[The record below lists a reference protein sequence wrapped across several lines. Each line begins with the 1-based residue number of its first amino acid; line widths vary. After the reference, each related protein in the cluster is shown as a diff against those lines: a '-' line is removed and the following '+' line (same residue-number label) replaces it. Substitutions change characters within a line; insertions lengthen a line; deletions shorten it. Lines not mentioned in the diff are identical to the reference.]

1 MSTEIY
7 KLWGK
12 KKAYDDKLYWLPLLT
27 HLNDTQA
34 TIKYLY
40 ENYLSQNQ
48 RNIIA
53 LPSSLIGTL
62 GFLHDFGKITPAFQL
77 KQSRPYNEALDQA
90 VLAKLGSLSL
100 PSKLPLADKSPHNVS
115 GAYLLSATCFADII
129 ASHHGTTPTKRE
141 LLLQQVFKS
150 NYGDLTWANSR
161 QEFLDIAI
169 KDLTPKEKDMLYN
182 NILNQDQQILLLG
195 LVMMADWL
203 ASNENY
209 FPLIPITQS
218 YQDIDEKK
226 RIKIGLSRWAKE
238 TKWQPQTDF
247 DIDNYFQ
254 DHFNFKPHALQKE
267 MLETI
272 KAIKKPGL
280 ILLEAPMGSGKT
292 ETALTASEIL
302 SAKCHTNGIFYGLPT
317 QATSNAM
324 LPRLA
329 LWLTAEQGRYGL
341 KLMHSKANSVKAYQ
355 DLSKNHSNVFVNS
368 WYSHKLGSLEHFT
381 IGTIDQLLQMS
392 LSQRHLAFKHLAFSG
407 KTVIIDEVHTYD
419 AYMQSY
425 LQKTLKWLGEYHV
438 PVIAL
443 SATLT
448 HAIRQNLVS
457 SYLQRDVELP
467 TNLAYPLLTYTENSI
482 VKQQSNF
489 AKSQSKRVTIKS
501 FTSDTPQEI
510 AQKADVLV
518 NQGGICGIIVNSI
531 TRAQDIAKK
540 IKAPKILLHSSFL
553 AQDRSNIEERIL
565 KTIENRP
572 KKLVIIGTQVL
583 EQSLD
588 LDFDVLI
595 TDAAPMDLL
604 LQRIGRLWRHNRKR
618 SNSFT
623 KPVCYVD
630 TNSKS
635 KAYQT
640 DCFLYSRYLIN
651 HTVKLL
657 PNEIVLPTDIPVLIE
672 KAYKLDDSQDAQKL
686 SLARKKECQKSLD
699 FQVYDPRG
707 KNLFDWQS
715 QAIPND
721 ENIALAC
728 VRDIKPQ
735 LEVAL
740 DVDGTLNK
748 DNANDYLIKL
758 PLKITGNMQK
768 TYDALY
774 DKNLQIPVVK
784 IDDVINGYKIEYNSQ
799 YGLMYMKEG
808 ND

>member
-12 KKAYDDKLYWLPLLT
+12 KKVYDNKLYWLPLLT

-34 TIKYLY
+34 IIKYLY

-77 KQSRPYNEALDQA
+77 KQSRPYTASLDQA
-90 VLAKLGSLSL
+90 VLAKLSNLSL
-100 PSKLPLADKSPHNVS
+100 PSKLPLADKSPHNIT
-115 GAYLLSATCFADII
+115 GAYLLRSTCFADII
-129 ASHHGTTPTKRE
+129 ASHHGTMPTKRE
-141 LLLQQVFKS
+141 LLLQRVYRD
-150 NYGDLTWANSR
+150 NYGDSQWTNLR
-161 QEFLDIAI
+161 QEFLDIAV
-169 KDLTPKEKDMLYN
+169 KDLTPKEKDMLYHAS
-182 NILNQDQQILLLG
+182 LSQDQQILLLG

-203 ASNENY
+203 VSNENY
-209 FPLIPITQS
+209 FPLIPIDDS

-226 RIKIGLSRWAKE
+226 RIEIGLSRWSKE
-238 TKWQPQTDF
+238 TKWQPQADF
-247 DIDNYFQ
+247 DIDTYFK

-280 ILLEAPMGSGKT
+280 ILIEAPMGTGKT

-302 SAKCHTNGIFYGLPT
+302 SAKCHTNGVFYGLPT

-329 LWLTAEQGRYGL
+329 SWLTAEQGRHGL
-341 KLMHSKANSVKAYQ
+341 KLMHSKANSVKTYQ

-448 HAIRQNLVS
+448 HQIRQSLVS

-482 VKQQSNF
+482 VKQQNAF
-489 AKSQSKRVTIKS
+489 AKNPPKAVIIKS
-501 FTSDTPQEI
+501 FTDDAPHEI
-510 AQKADVLV
+510 AQKADTLIAH
-518 NQGGICGIIVNSI
+518 GGICGIIVNSI
-531 TRAQDIAKK
+531 ARAQDIAKK

-565 KTIENRP
+565 KTIKNRP

-595 TDAAPMDLL
+595 IDAAPMDLL
-604 LQRIGRLWRHNRKR
+604 LQRIGRLWRRDRKR
-618 SNSFT
+618 ANSFT

-640 DCFLYSRYLIN
+640 NCFLYSNYLIN
-651 HTVKLL
+651 HTAKLL
-657 PNEIVLPTDIPVLIE
+657 PDKIILPTDIPVLIE
-672 KAYKLDDSQDAQKL
+672 KAYKLDDSQDAQEL
-686 SLARKKECQKSLD
+686 SLDRKKECQKSLD

-728 VRDIKPQ
+728 VRDIKLQ

-740 DVDGTLNK
+740 DVDGKLNK
-748 DNANDYLIKL
+748 DNINDYLIKL
-758 PLKITGNMQK
+758 PLKITGTLQK
-768 TYDALY
+768 TYEALY
-774 DKNLQIPVVK
+774 NKDLQASVVK
-784 IDDVINGYKIEYNSQ
+784 IGDIINGYKIEYDKR
-799 YGLMYMKEG
+799 YGLMYTKEG

>member
-12 KKAYDDKLYWLPLLT
+12 KKAYKDTLYWLPLLT

-40 ENYLSQNQ
+40 ANYLSQSQ
-48 RNIIA
+48 RNIIN
-53 LPSSLIGTL
+53 LPLSLVGTL

-77 KQSRPYNEALDQA
+77 KQSRPYNEALDKV
-90 VLAKLGSLSL
+90 VLAKLGNLSL
-100 PSKLPLADKSPHNVS
+100 PSKLPLADKSPHNIT
-115 GAYLLSATCFADII
+115 GAYLLRSTCFAGIV

-150 NYGDLTWANSR
+150 NYGDETWTNLR
-161 QEFLDIAI
+161 QEFLAI
-169 KDLTPKEKDMLYN
+169 GLQDLTPQEKDMLYHTS
-182 NILNQDQQILLLG
+182 LSQDQQILLLG

-203 ASNENY
+203 ASNETY
-209 FPLIPITQS
+209 FPLIPIDDS

-226 RIKIGLSRWAKE
+226 RIKIGLSRWSKE
-238 TKWQPQTDF
+238 TKWHPQADF
-247 DIDNYFQ
+247 DINTYFR
-254 DHFNFKPHALQKE
+254 DHFDFKPHALQKE

-280 ILLEAPMGSGKT
+280 ILIEAPMGTGKT

-329 LWLTAEQGRYGL
+329 SWLTAEQGRHGL

-355 DLSKNHSNVFVNS
+355 DLDKNNNVFINR
-368 WYSHKLGSLEHFT
+368 WYNHKLGSLEHFT

-448 HAIRQNLVS
+448 HKIRQSLIS
-457 SYLQRDVELP
+457 SYLQKDVELP

-482 VKQQSNF
+482 VKQQSDF
-489 AKSQSKRVTIKS
+489 AKNQPKTVTIKS
-501 FTSDTPQEI
+501 FTDDTPQQI
-510 AQKADVLV
+510 AQEANELV

-531 TRAQDIAKK
+531 ARAQDIAKDV
-540 IKAPKILLHSSFL
+540 KAPKILLHSSFL
-553 AQDRSNIEERIL
+553 AQDRSNIEEQIL
-565 KTIENRP
+565 KTIKSRP

-618 SNSFT
+618 ANSFT

-640 DCFLYSRYLIN
+640 DCFLYSNYLIN

-657 PNEIVLPTDIPVLIE
+657 PDKIVLPTDIPILIE
-672 KAYKLDDSQDAQKL
+672 KTYQMNDSQDAQEL
-686 SLARKKECQKSLD
+686 SLERKKECQKSLD
-699 FQVYDPRG
+699 FQVHDPHG

-721 ENIALAC
+721 ENVALAC

-740 DVDGTLNK
+740 DVDGKLNK
-748 DNANDYLIKL
+748 DNINTYLIKL
-758 PLKITGNMQK
+758 PLKITGTLQK

-774 DKNLQIPVVK
+774 DKNLQVPVVK
-784 IDDVINGYKIEYNSQ
+784 IGDIINSYEIKYNKR
-799 YGLMYMKEG
+799 YGLTYAKML
-808 ND
+808 

>member
-1 MSTEIY
+1 MSNNIY
-7 KLWGK
+7 VLWGK

-27 HLNDTQA
+27 HLKDTQA

-48 RNIIA
+48 RNIVN

-77 KQSRPYNEALDQA
+77 KQSRPYNEALDKV
-90 VLAKLGSLSL
+90 VLAKLGSLSW
-100 PSKLPLADKSPHNVS
+100 PSQLPLADKSPHNIT
-115 GAYLLSATCFADII
+115 GAYLLRSTCFADIV

-141 LLLQQVFKS
+141 LMLQRVYRD
-150 NYGDLTWANSR
+150 NYGDAQWTNLR
-161 QEFLDIAI
+161 QEFLDIAV
-169 KDLTPKEKDMLYN
+169 KDLTPQEKDMLYHTS
-182 NILNQDQQILLLG
+182 LSQDRQILLLG

-209 FPLIPITQS
+209 FPLIPINDS

-226 RIKIGLSRWAKE
+226 RIKIGLSRWSKE

-247 DIDNYFQ
+247 DIDTYFK
-254 DHFNFKPHALQKE
+254 DHFNFKPHTLQKE

-272 KAIKKPGL
+272 KTIKKPCL
-280 ILLEAPMGSGKT
+280 ILIEAPMGTGKT

-329 LWLTAEQGRYGL
+329 SWLTAEQGKHGL
-341 KLMHSKANSVKAYQ
+341 KLMHSKADSVKTYQ
-355 DLSKNHSNVFVNS
+355 DLDKNNNVFINH
-368 WYSHKLGSLEHFT
+368 WYNHKLGSLEHFA

-419 AYMQSY
+419 SYMQSY
-425 LQKTLKWLGEYHV
+425 LQKTLKWLGNYHV

-448 HAIRQNLVS
+448 HDIRQSLVS
-457 SYLQRDVELP
+457 SYLQKDVELP

-489 AKSQSKRVTIKS
+489 AKGPSKAVTIKS
-501 FTSDTPQEI
+501 FTKDEPQQI
-510 AQKADVLV
+510 AQKADNLIA
-518 NQGGICGIIVNSI
+518 QGGICGIIVNSI
-531 TRAQDIAKK
+531 TRAQDIAKDV
-540 IKAPKILLHSSFL
+540 KAPKILLHSSFL
-553 AQDRSNIEERIL
+553 AQDRSRIEEQIL

-588 LDFDVLI
+588 LDFDALI
-595 TDAAPMDLL
+595 TDVAPIDLL

-618 SNSFT
+618 ANSFT
-623 KPVCYVD
+623 RPVCYVD

-640 DCFLYSRYLIN
+640 DCFLYSNYLIN
-651 HTVKLL
+651 HTIELL
-657 PNEIVLPTDIPVLIE
+657 PDEIVLPTNIPSLIE
-672 KAYKLDDSQDAQKL
+672 KAYKLDDSQDAQEL
-686 SLARKKECQKSLD
+686 SLERKKECQKSLN
-699 FQVYDPRG
+699 FQVHDPCG

-721 ENIALAC
+721 ETIAIAC

-740 DVDGTLNK
+740 DVDGKLNK
-748 DNANDYLIKL
+748 DNINTYLIKL
-758 PLKITGNMQK
+758 PLKITGNLQK

-774 DKNLQIPVVK
+774 DKNLQVPVAK
-784 IDDVINGYKIEYNSQ
+784 IDDIINSYKINYDSQ
-799 YGLMYMKEG
+799 YGLMYTKEG
-808 ND
+808 DD

>member
-12 KKAYDDKLYWLPLLT
+12 KKAYKDILYWLPLLT
-27 HLNDTQA
+27 HLKDTQA

-48 RNIIA
+48 RNIID

-77 KQSRPYNEALDQA
+77 KQSRPYNAALDQA
-90 VLAKLGSLSL
+90 VLAKLGNLSL
-100 PSKLPLADKSPHNVS
+100 PSQLPLADKSPHNIS
-115 GAYLLSATCFADII
+115 GAYLLRSTCFADIV

-141 LLLQQVFKS
+141 LILQRVYRD
-150 NYGDLTWANSR
+150 NYGDSQWFNLR
-161 QEFLDIAI
+161 QEFLDVALE
-169 KDLTPKEKDMLYN
+169 DLTPKEKDMLYN
-182 NILNQDQQILLLG
+182 TILNQDQQILLLG

-203 ASNENY
+203 VSNETY
-209 FPLIPITQS
+209 FPLIPIDDS

-226 RIKIGLSRWAKE
+226 RIKIGLSRWSKE

-247 DIDNYFQ
+247 DIDNYFR
-254 DHFNFKPHALQKE
+254 DHFNFKSHALQKE

-272 KAIKKPGL
+272 KTIKKPGL
-280 ILLEAPMGSGKT
+280 ILIEAPMGTGKT

-329 LWLTAEQGRYGL
+329 SWLAAEQGRYGL
-341 KLMHSKANSVKAYQ
+341 KLIHSKADSVKTYR
-355 DLSKNHSNVFVNS
+355 DLDKNNNVFINH
-368 WYSHKLGSLEHFT
+368 WYNHKLGSLEHFT

-448 HAIRQNLVS
+448 HQIRQSLVS

-482 VKQQSNF
+482 VKQRSDF
-489 AKSQSKRVTIKS
+489 AKNQPKAVTIKS

-510 AQKADVLV
+510 AQKADNLIA
-518 NQGGICGIIVNSI
+518 QGGICGIIVNSI
-531 TRAQDIAKK
+531 TRAQDIAKDV
-540 IKAPKILLHSSFL
+540 KAPKILLHSSFL
-553 AQDRSNIEERIL
+553 AQDRGNIEEQIL

-604 LQRIGRLWRHNRKR
+604 LQRIGRLWRRDRKR
-618 SNSFT
+618 PKNFT

-651 HTVKLL
+651 HTIKLL
-657 PNEIVLPTDIPVLIE
+657 PDKIILPNDIPVLIE
-672 KAYKLDDSQDAQKL
+672 KTYKIDDSQDAQKL

-699 FQVYDPRG
+699 FQVHDPRG

-728 VRDIKPQ
+728 VRDIKLQ

-740 DVDGTLNK
+740 DVDGKLNK
-748 DNANDYLIKL
+748 DNINTYLIKL
-758 PLKITGNMQK
+758 PLKITGNIQK

-784 IDDVINGYKIEYNSQ
+784 IGDVINGYKVRYDKQ
-799 YGLMYMKEG
+799 YGLMYAKML
-808 ND
+808 

>member
-1 MSTEIY
+1 MSNDIPN
-7 KLWGK
+7 LWGK
-12 KKAYDDKLYWLPLLT
+12 KKAYKDTLYWLPLLT

-34 TIKYLY
+34 VIRYLY

-48 RNIIA
+48 RNIVN

-77 KQSRPYNEALDQA
+77 KQSRPYNAALDQA
-90 VLAKLGSLSL
+90 VLAKLDGLSL
-100 PSKLPLADKSPHNVS
+100 PSQLPLADKSPHNIS
-115 GAYLLSATCFADII
+115 GAYLLCSTCFAEVV

-141 LLLQQVFKS
+141 LMLQRVYRD
-150 NYGDLTWANSR
+150 NYGDSTWKNLR
-161 QEFLDIAI
+161 QEFLAIALQ
-169 KDLTPKEKDMLYN
+169 DLTPQEKDILYRGT
-182 NILNQDQQILLLG
+182 LSQDQQILLLG

-203 ASNENY
+203 ASNETY
-209 FPLIPITQS
+209 FPLISIAQS

-226 RIKIGLSRWAKE
+226 RIKIGLSRWSKE

-247 DIDNYFQ
+247 DIDTYFK

-280 ILLEAPMGSGKT
+280 ILIEAPMGTGKT

-329 LWLTAEQGRYGL
+329 SWLTAEQGRYGL

-355 DLSKNHSNVFVNS
+355 DLDKNTDNVFINS
-368 WYSHKLGSLEHFT
+368 WYNRKLGSLEHFT

-419 AYMQSY
+419 SYMQSY
-425 LQKTLKWLGEYHV
+425 LQKALKWLGEYHV

-448 HAIRQNLVS
+448 HKIRQSLVS

-482 VKQQSNF
+482 VRQQNDF
-489 AKSQSKRVTIKS
+489 AKKQPKAVTIKS
-501 FTSDTPQEI
+501 FTKDEPQEI
-510 AQKADVLV
+510 AQKADELV

-531 TRAQDIAKK
+531 ARAQNIAKDV
-540 IKAPKILLHSSFL
+540 KAPKILLHSSFL

-565 KTIENRP
+565 KTIKNRP

-618 SNSFT
+618 PKNFT

-635 KAYQT
+635 KAYKT
-640 DCFLYSRYLIN
+640 DCFLYSNYLIN

-657 PNEIVLPTDIPVLIE
+657 PDKIILPTYIPILIE
-672 KAYKLDDSQDAQKL
+672 KTYQLDDSQDAQEL
-686 SLARKKECQKSLD
+686 SLERKKECQKSLD
-699 FQVYDPRG
+699 FQVHDPRG

-740 DVDGTLNK
+740 DIDGKLNK
-748 DNANDYLIKL
+748 DNIIDHLIKL
-758 PLKITGNMQK
+758 PLKITGTLQK
-768 TYDALY
+768 THDALY
-774 DKNLQIPVVK
+774 DKNLQVPVVK
-784 IDDVINGYKIEYNSQ
+784 IGDIINGYKIEYDKR
-799 YGLMYMKEG
+799 YGLTYAKML
-808 ND
+808 

>member
-1 MSTEIY
+1 MSNNIY
-7 KLWGK
+7 ALWGK
-12 KKAYDDKLYWLPLLT
+12 KKAYDKKLYWLPLLT
-27 HLNDTQA
+27 HLKDTQA

-40 ENYLSQNQ
+40 ANYLSQNQ

-53 LPSSLIGTL
+53 FPSSLIGIL

-77 KQSRPYNEALDQA
+77 KQSRPYNTALDQA
-90 VLAKLGSLSL
+90 VLAKLDSLSL
-100 PSKLPLADKSPHNVS
+100 PSQLPLADKSPHNAA
-115 GAYLLSATCFADII
+115 GAYLLRSTCFADIV

-141 LLLQQVFKS
+141 LLLQRVYRD
-150 NYGDLTWANSR
+150 NYGDSTWKNLR
-161 QEFLDIAI
+161 QEFLDIGLQ
-169 KDLTPKEKDMLYN
+169 DLTPKEKDMLYHSV
-182 NILNQDQQILLLG
+182 LSQDQQILLLG

-203 ASNENY
+203 ASNETY
-209 FPLIPITQS
+209 FPLVPIDNS

-226 RIKIGLSRWAKE
+226 RIQIGLSRWAKE
-238 TKWQPQTDF
+238 TKWQPQADF
-247 DIDNYFQ
+247 DINTYFK
-254 DHFNFKPHALQKE
+254 DHFNFRPHTLQKE

-280 ILLEAPMGSGKT
+280 ILLEAPMGTGKT

-329 LWLTAEQGRYGL
+329 SWLTAEQGKHGL
-341 KLMHSKANSVKAYQ
+341 KLMHSKANSVKTYQ
-355 DLSKNHSNVFVNS
+355 DLDKNNNVFVNS

-448 HAIRQNLVS
+448 HKIRQSLVS
-457 SYLQRDVELP
+457 SYLQRDVEVP
-467 TNLAYPLLTYTENSI
+467 TNLAYPLLTYTENNI

-489 AKSQSKRVTIKS
+489 AKNQSKKVIIKS
-501 FTSDTPQEI
+501 FTNDTPQQI
-510 AQKADVLV
+510 AQKADNLIV
-518 NQGGICGIIVNSI
+518 QGGICGIIVNSI
-531 TRAQDIAKK
+531 ARAQDIAKD

-553 AQDRSNIEERIL
+553 AKDRSRIEEQIL

-604 LQRIGRLWRHNRKR
+604 LQRIGRLWRRDRKR
-618 SNSFT
+618 PKNFT

-657 PNEIVLPTDIPVLIE
+657 PDKIVLPTDIPVLIE
-672 KAYKLDDSQDAQKL
+672 KTYKIDDSQDAQKL

-699 FQVYDPRG
+699 FQVHDPRG
-707 KNLFDWQS
+707 KNLFDWQNQS
-715 QAIPND
+715 IPND
-721 ENIALAC
+721 ENVALAC

-735 LEVAL
+735 LEVVL
-740 DVDGTLNK
+740 DVDGKLNK
-748 DNANDYLIKL
+748 DNINTYLIKL
-758 PLKITGNMQK
+758 PLKITGNLQK
-768 TYDALY
+768 TYQALY
-774 DKNLQIPVVK
+774 DKKLQIPVVK
-784 IDDVINGYKIEYNSQ
+784 IDDVINGYKIDYDKR
-799 YGLMYMKEG
+799 YGLTYAKML
-808 ND
+808 

>member
-12 KKAYDDKLYWLPLLT
+12 KKVYDNKLYWLPLLT

-40 ENYLSQNQ
+40 QNYLSQNQ
-48 RNIIA
+48 RSIIN

-77 KQSRPYNEALDQA
+77 KQSRPYNAALDQA
-90 VLAKLGSLSL
+90 VLAKLGGLSL
-100 PSKLPLADKSPHNVS
+100 PRQLPLADKSPHNFT
-115 GAYLLSATCFADII
+115 GAYLLRSTCFAGIV

-141 LLLQQVFKS
+141 LLLQRVYRD
-150 NYGDLTWANSR
+150 NYGDSQWTNLR
-161 QEFLDIAI
+161 QEFLDIAV
-169 KDLTPKEKDMLYN
+169 KDLTPQEKDMLYHS
-182 NILNQDQQILLLG
+182 ILNQDQQILLLG

-209 FPLIPITQS
+209 FPLIPIDNS

-247 DIDNYFQ
+247 DINTYFR
-254 DHFNFKPHALQKE
+254 DHFDFKPHALQKE

-272 KAIKKPGL
+272 KTIKKPGL
-280 ILLEAPMGSGKT
+280 ILIEAPMGTGKT

-329 LWLTAEQGRYGL
+329 SWLTAEQGRHGL

-355 DLSKNHSNVFVNS
+355 DLDENSNVFINH
-368 WYSHKLGSLEHFT
+368 WYNHKLGSLEHFT

-425 LQKTLKWLGEYHV
+425 LQKTLKWLGEYNV

-448 HAIRQNLVS
+448 HAIRQSLVS

-467 TNLAYPLLTYTENSI
+467 TNLAYPLLTYTENGI
-482 VKQQSNF
+482 VRQQSDF
-489 AKSQSKRVTIKS
+489 AKNRPKAVTIKS
-501 FTSDTPQEI
+501 FTDDAPHEI
-510 AQKADVLV
+510 AQKADTLIAH
-518 NQGGICGIIVNSI
+518 GGICGSIVNSI
-531 TRAQDIAKK
+531 ARAQNIDKE

-553 AQDRSNIEERIL
+553 AQDRSNIEDRIL

-572 KKLVIIGTQVL
+572 QKLVIIGTQVL

-604 LQRIGRLWRHNRKR
+604 LQRIGRLWRRDRKR
-618 SNSFT
+618 ANSFT

-640 DCFLYSRYLIN
+640 DCFLYSNYLIN

-657 PNEIVLPTDIPVLIE
+657 PDKIVLPTDIPILIE
-672 KAYKLDDSQDAQKL
+672 KTYQMNDSQDAQEL
-686 SLARKKECQKSLD
+686 SLERKKECQKSLD
-699 FQVYDPRG
+699 FQVHDPCG

-740 DVDGTLNK
+740 DVDGKLNK
-748 DNANDYLIKL
+748 DNINTYLIKL
-758 PLKITGNMQK
+758 PLKITGTLQN
-768 TYDALY
+768 TYEALY
-774 DKNLQIPVVK
+774 NKNLQA
-784 IDDVINGYKIEYNSQ
+784 
-799 YGLMYMKEG
+799 
-808 ND
+808 

>member
-1 MSTEIY
+1 MSNNIY
-7 KLWGK
+7 VLWGK
-12 KKAYDDKLYWLPLLT
+12 KKVYDNKLYWLPLLT

-40 ENYLSQNQ
+40 QNYLSQNQ
-48 RNIIA
+48 RSIIN

-90 VLAKLGSLSL
+90 VLAKLDGLSL
-100 PSKLPLADKSPHNVS
+100 PSQLPLADKSPHNVT
-115 GAYLLSATCFADII
+115 GAYLLRSTCFAGIV
-129 ASHHGTTPTKRE
+129 ASHHGTTPTKHE
-141 LLLQQVFKS
+141 LMLQQVFKS
-150 NYGDLTWANSR
+150 NYGDATWTNLR
-161 QEFLDIAI
+161 QEFLAI
-169 KDLTPKEKDMLYN
+169 GLQDLTPQEKDMLYHAS
-182 NILNQDQQILLLG
+182 LSQDQQILLLG

-209 FPLIPITQS
+209 FPLIPIDDS
-218 YQDIDEKK
+218 YQDIDEEK

-247 DIDNYFQ
+247 DIDTYFK

-280 ILLEAPMGSGKT
+280 ILVEAPMGTGKT

-329 LWLTAEQGRYGL
+329 SWLTVERGKHGL
-341 KLMHSKANSVKAYQ
+341 KLMHSKANSVKVYQ
-355 DLSKNHSNVFVNS
+355 DLDKNNNVFINH

-425 LQKTLKWLGEYHV
+425 LQKALKWLGEYHV

-448 HAIRQNLVS
+448 HAIRQSLVS

-489 AKSQSKRVTIKS
+489 AKSQSKKVIIKS
-501 FTSDTPQEI
+501 FTSDAPQQI
-510 AQKADVLV
+510 AQKADNLIA
-518 NQGGICGIIVNSI
+518 QGGICGIIVNSI
-531 TRAQDIAKK
+531 TRAQEIAKDV
-540 IKAPKILLHSSFL
+540 KAPKILLHSSYL
-553 AQDRSNIEERIL
+553 AKDRSNIEERIL

-604 LQRIGRLWRHNRKR
+604 LQRIGRLWRRNRKR
-618 SNSFT
+618 ANSFT

-640 DCFLYSRYLIN
+640 DCFLYSNYLIN

-657 PNEIVLPTDIPVLIE
+657 PDKIVLPTDIPILIE
-672 KAYKLDDSQDAQKL
+672 KTYQMNDSQDAQEL
-686 SLARKKECQKSLD
+686 SLERKKECQKSLN
-699 FQVYDPRG
+699 FQVHDPCG

-715 QAIPND
+715 QTIPND

-740 DVDGTLNK
+740 NVDGTLNK
-748 DNANDYLIKL
+748 DNVNNYLIKL
-758 PLKITGNMQK
+758 PLRITGNLQK
-768 TYDALY
+768 TYQELY
-774 DKNLQIPVVK
+774 DKNLQVPVVK
-784 IDDVINGYKIEYNSQ
+784 IGDVINSYKIEYNKQ
-799 YGLMYMKEG
+799 YGLTYAKMP
-808 ND
+808 

>member
-1 MSTEIY
+1 MSNNIY
-7 KLWGK
+7 VLWGK
-12 KKAYDDKLYWLPLLT
+12 KKAYGKKLYWLPLLT
-27 HLNDTQA
+27 HLKDTQA
-34 TIKYLY
+34 IIKYLY
-40 ENYLSQNQ
+40 QNYLSQNQ
-48 RNIIA
+48 RNIVN

-62 GFLHDFGKITPAFQL
+62 GFLHDFGKITPVFQL
-77 KQSRPYNEALDQA
+77 KQSRPYNASLDQA
-90 VLAKLGSLSL
+90 VLAKLGSLIL
-100 PSKLPLADKSPHNVS
+100 PSQLPLADKSPHNIS
-115 GAYLLSATCFADII
+115 GAYLLRSTCFASII
-129 ASHHGTTPTKRE
+129 ASHHGTTPSKRE
-141 LLLQQVFKS
+141 LLLQRLYQD
-150 NYGDLTWANSR
+150 NYGDTTWTNLR
-161 QEFLDIAI
+161 QEFLAIALR
-169 KDLTPKEKDMLYN
+169 DLTPQEKDMLYHAS
-182 NILNQDQQILLLG
+182 LSQDQQILLLG

-203 ASNENY
+203 ASNETY
-209 FPLIPITQS
+209 FPLIPIDDS

-238 TKWQPQTDF
+238 TKWQPQADF
-247 DIDNYFQ
+247 DIDTYFS
-254 DHFNFKPHALQKE
+254 DHFNFKLHTLQKE

-280 ILLEAPMGSGKT
+280 ILLEAPMGTGKT

-329 LWLTAEQGRYGL
+329 SWLTVEQGRHGL

-355 DLSKNHSNVFVNS
+355 DLDKNNNVFINH

-448 HAIRQNLVS
+448 HQIRQSLIS

-489 AKSQSKRVTIKS
+489 AKSQSKAVTIKS
-501 FTSDTPQEI
+501 FADDAPQEI
-510 AQKADVLV
+510 AQKADNLIA
-518 NQGGICGIIVNSI
+518 QGGICGIIVNSI

-565 KTIENRP
+565 KTIENCP

-604 LQRIGRLWRHNRKR
+604 LQRIGRLWRRDRKR
-618 SNSFT
+618 PKNFT

-640 DCFLYSRYLIN
+640 DCFLYSNYLIN
-651 HTVKLL
+651 HTIKLIPDKIIL
-657 PNEIVLPTDIPVLIE
+657 PNDIPVLIE
-672 KAYKLDDSQDAQKL
+672 KTYKIDDSQDAQKL

-699 FQVYDPRG
+699 FQVHDPRG

-715 QAIPND
+715 QVIPTD
-721 ENIALAC
+721 ENIASAC

-740 DVDGTLNK
+740 NVDDKL
-748 DNANDYLIKL
+748 DNNNADAYLIKL
-758 PLKITGNMQK
+758 PLKITDNMQK
-768 TYDALY
+768 AYDALY

-784 IDDVINGYKIEYNSQ
+784 IDDVINGYKINYNSQ
-799 YGLMYMKEG
+799 YGLTYAKML
-808 ND
+808 

>member
-1 MSTEIY
+1 MSTEIP

-12 KKAYDDKLYWLPLLT
+12 KKVYDKKLYWLPLLT
-27 HLNDTQA
+27 HLKDTQA
-34 TIKYLY
+34 VIRYLY

-48 RNIIA
+48 RSIIN

-77 KQSRPYNEALDQA
+77 KQSRPYNAALDQA
-90 VLAKLGSLSL
+90 VLAKLGNLSL
-100 PSKLPLADKSPHNVS
+100 PSQLPLADKSPHNIT
-115 GAYLLSATCFADII
+115 GAYLLRSTCFASII

-141 LLLQQVFKS
+141 LLLQQAFKS
-150 NYGDLTWANSR
+150 NYGDTQWSNLR
-161 QEFLDIAI
+161 QEFLAI
-169 KDLTPKEKDMLYN
+169 GLQDLTPQEKNMLYHAF
-182 NILNQDQQILLLG
+182 LSQDQQILLLG

-203 ASNENY
+203 ASNETY
-209 FPLIPITQS
+209 FPLVPIDDS

-238 TKWQPQTDF
+238 TKWQPQADF
-247 DIDNYFQ
+247 DINTYFK

-267 MLETI
+267 MLEVI

-280 ILLEAPMGSGKT
+280 ILIEAPMGTGKT

-329 LWLTAEQGRYGL
+329 SWLTAEQGRHGL

-355 DLSKNHSNVFVNS
+355 DLDKHSNVFINR

-448 HAIRQNLVS
+448 HKIRQSLVS

-482 VKQQSNF
+482 VKQRSDF
-489 AKSQSKRVTIKS
+489 AKSQSKKVIIKS
-501 FTSDTPQEI
+501 FTKDAPQEI
-510 AQKADVLV
+510 AQKADELV

-531 TRAQDIAKK
+531 ARAQDIAKE

-553 AQDRSNIEERIL
+553 AQDRSCIEEQIL
-565 KTIENRP
+565 KTIKNRP

-623 KPVCYVD
+623 KQVCYVD

-651 HTVKLL
+651 HTIKLL
-657 PNEIVLPTDIPVLIE
+657 PDKIILPNDITSLIE
-672 KAYKLDDSQDAQKL
+672 KTYQLDDSQDAQEL
-686 SLARKKECQKSLD
+686 SLERKKECQKSLD
-699 FQVYDPRG
+699 FQVHDPRG

-728 VRDIKPQ
+728 IRDIKPQ

-740 DVDGTLNK
+740 NVDGTLNQ

-758 PLKITGNMQK
+758 PLKITGNLQK
-768 TYDALY
+768 TYQALY
-774 DKNLQIPVVK
+774 DKNLQVSVVK
-784 IDDVINGYKIEYNSQ
+784 INDVINGYKIEYNSQ
-799 YGLMYMKEG
+799 SGLMYTKEG

>member
-1 MSTEIY
+1 MSNNIY
-7 KLWGK
+7 VLWGK
-12 KKAYDDKLYWLPLLT
+12 KKAYKDTLYWLPLLT

-40 ENYLSQNQ
+40 QNYLSQNQ
-48 RNIIA
+48 RNIIN
-53 LPSSLIGTL
+53 LPSSLIGTS

-77 KQSRPYNEALDQA
+77 KQSRPYNASLDQA
-90 VLAKLGSLSL
+90 VLAKLGNLSL
-100 PSKLPLADKSPHNVS
+100 PSQLPLTDKSPHNAA
-115 GAYLLSATCFADII
+115 GAYLLRSTCFADIV

-150 NYGDLTWANSR
+150 NYGDETWTNLR
-161 QEFLDIAI
+161 QEFLDIAV
-169 KDLTPKEKDMLYN
+169 KDLTPQEKDMLYHGN
-182 NILNQDQQILLLG
+182 LFQDQQILLLG

-203 ASNENY
+203 ASNETY
-209 FPLIPITQS
+209 FPLIPIDNS
-218 YQDIDEKK
+218 YQNINEEK
-226 RIKIGLSRWAKE
+226 RIQSGLSRWAKE

-247 DIDNYFQ
+247 DINTYFK
-254 DHFNFKPHALQKE
+254 DHFNFKPHTLQKE

-272 KAIKKPGL
+272 KTIKKPGL
-280 ILLEAPMGSGKT
+280 ILIEAPMGTGKT

-324 LPRLA
+324 LPRLVS
-329 LWLTAEQGRYGL
+329 WLTAEQGRHGL
-341 KLMHSKANSVKAYQ
+341 KLMHSKANSVKTYQ
-355 DLSKNHSNVFVNS
+355 DLDENSNVFVNS

-419 AYMQSY
+419 SYMQSY

-448 HAIRQNLVS
+448 HQIRQSLVS

-467 TNLAYPLLTYTENSI
+467 TNLAYPLLTYTENGI
-482 VKQQSNF
+482 VKQRSDF
-489 AKSQSKRVTIKS
+489 AKSQLKKVIIKS
-501 FTSDTPQEI
+501 FTKDEPQQI
-510 AQKADVLV
+510 AQKADNLIA
-518 NQGGICGIIVNSI
+518 QGGICGIIVNSI
-531 TRAQDIAKK
+531 ARAQDIAKNV
-540 IKAPKILLHSSFL
+540 KAPKILLHSSFL
-553 AQDRSNIEERIL
+553 AQDRSNIEDRIL

-572 KKLVIIGTQVL
+572 QKLVIIGTQVL

-604 LQRIGRLWRHNRKR
+604 LQRIGRLWRRNRKR
-618 SNSFT
+618 ANSFT

-630 TNSKS
+630 TNSKN

-651 HTVKLL
+651 HTVNLL
-657 PNEIVLPTDIPVLIE
+657 PNEIVLPTDIPILIE
-672 KAYKLDDSQDAQKL
+672 KTYQLDDSQDAQEL
-686 SLARKKECQKSLD
+686 SLERKKECQKSLD
-699 FQVYDPRG
+699 FQVHDPRG

-721 ENIALAC
+721 ENIAVAC

-740 DVDGTLNK
+740 NVDGTLNK
-748 DNANDYLIKL
+748 DNVNNYLIKL
-758 PLKITGNMQK
+758 PLKITGTLQK

-799 YGLMYMKEG
+799 YGLTCAKMLL
-808 ND
+808 

>member
-1 MSTEIY
+1 MLKEIPN
-7 KLWGK
+7 LWGK
-12 KKAYDDKLYWLPLLT
+12 KKAYGDKLYWLPLLT
-27 HLNDTQA
+27 HLKDTQA
-34 TIKYLY
+34 VIKYLY

-48 RNIIA
+48 HNIIN

-77 KQSRPYNEALDQA
+77 KQSRPYDASLDQA
-90 VLAKLGSLSL
+90 VLAKLGSLLL
-100 PSKLPLADKSPHNVS
+100 PSQLPLADKSPHNVS
-115 GAYLLSATCFADII
+115 GAYLLRSTCFADII

-141 LLLQQVFKS
+141 LMLQRVYRD
-150 NYGDLTWANSR
+150 NYGDSQWTNLR
-161 QEFLDIAI
+161 QEFLDIAV
-169 KDLTPKEKDMLYN
+169 KDLTLKEKDILYHGN
-182 NILNQDQQILLLG
+182 LSQDQQILLLG

-203 ASNENY
+203 ASNETY
-209 FPLIPITQS
+209 FPLVPIDDS
-218 YQDIDEKK
+218 YQDIDEEK
-226 RIKIGLSRWAKE
+226 RIQIGLSRWAKE
-238 TKWQPQTDF
+238 TKWQPQADF
-247 DIDNYFQ
+247 DITKYFK
-254 DHFNFKPHALQKE
+254 DHFNFKSHALQKE

-280 ILLEAPMGSGKT
+280 ILIEAPMGTGKT

-329 LWLTAEQGRYGL
+329 SWLTAERGKHGL

-355 DLSKNHSNVFVNS
+355 DLDKNNNVFVNS

-448 HAIRQNLVS
+448 HKIRQSLIS
-457 SYLQRDVELP
+457 SYLQRDVKLP

-489 AKSQSKRVTIKS
+489 AKSQLKRVTIKS
-501 FTSDTPQEI
+501 FTDDAPQEI
-510 AQKADVLV
+510 AQKADALV

-531 TRAQDIAKK
+531 ARAQDIAKE
-540 IKAPKILLHSSFL
+540 IKTPKILLHSSFL
-553 AQDRSNIEERIL
+553 AKDRSNIEEQIL

-572 KKLVIIGTQVL
+572 QKLVIIGTQVL

-595 TDAAPMDLL
+595 TDIAPMDLL
-604 LQRIGRLWRHNRKR
+604 LQRIGRLWRRDRKR
-618 SNSFT
+618 ANSFT

-651 HTVKLL
+651 HTIKLL
-657 PNEIVLPTDIPVLIE
+657 PDKIVLPNYIPSLIE
-672 KAYKLDDSQDAQKL
+672 KAYQLDDSQDAQEL
-686 SLARKKECQKSLD
+686 SLERKKECQKSLD
-699 FQVYDPRG
+699 FQVHDPRG

-721 ENIALAC
+721 ENIAMAC

-740 DVDGTLNK
+740 NVDGTLNK

-768 TYDALY
+768 TCQALY
-774 DKNLQIPVVK
+774 DKDLQIPVVK
-784 IDDVINGYKIEYNSQ
+784 IGDVINSYKINYNSQ
-799 YGLMYMKEG
+799 YGLMYTKEG
-808 ND
+808 DD

>member
-1 MSTEIY
+1 MSNNIY
-7 KLWGK
+7 VLWGK
-12 KKAYDDKLYWLPLLT
+12 KKAYSKKLYWLPLLT
-27 HLNDTQA
+27 HLKDTQA
-34 TIKYLY
+34 IIKYLY
-40 ENYLSQNQ
+40 QNYLSQNQ

-77 KQSRPYNEALDQA
+77 KQSRPYNAALDQS
-90 VLAKLGSLSL
+90 VLAKLDSLSL
-100 PSKLPLADKSPHNVS
+100 PSQLPLIDKSPHNIS
-115 GAYLLSATCFADII
+115 GAYILRSTCFAGIV

-150 NYGDLTWANSR
+150 NYGDLTWSNLR
-161 QEFLDIAI
+161 QEFLAI
-169 KDLTPKEKDMLYN
+169 GLQDLTLQEKDMLYHAS
-182 NILNQDQQILLLG
+182 LSQDQQILLLG

-203 ASNENY
+203 VSNENY
-209 FPLIPITQS
+209 FPLIPIDDS

-226 RIKIGLSRWAKE
+226 RIEIGLSRWAKE
-238 TKWQPQTDF
+238 TKWQPQADF
-247 DIDNYFQ
+247 DITKYFK
-254 DHFNFKPHALQKE
+254 DHFNFKPHTLQKE

-272 KAIKKPGL
+272 KTIKKPGL
-280 ILLEAPMGSGKT
+280 ILIEAPMGTGKT

-329 LWLTAEQGRYGL
+329 SWLVAEQGKHGL

-355 DLSKNHSNVFVNS
+355 DLDKNNNVFINR
-368 WYSHKLGSLEHFT
+368 WYNHKLGLLEHFT

-448 HAIRQNLVS
+448 HKIRQSLIS
-457 SYLQRDVELP
+457 SYLQKDVELP

-482 VKQQSNF
+482 VKQQNAF
-489 AKSQSKRVTIKS
+489 AKNPPKAVIIKS
-501 FTSDTPQEI
+501 FTDDAPHEI
-510 AQKADVLV
+510 AQKADNLIA
-518 NQGGICGIIVNSI
+518 QGGICGIIVNSI
-531 TRAQDIAKK
+531 TRAQDIAKDV
-540 IKAPKILLHSSFL
+540 KAPKILLHSSFL
-553 AQDRSNIEERIL
+553 AQDRSNIEDRIL

-572 KKLVIIGTQVL
+572 QKLVIIGTQVL

-604 LQRIGRLWRHNRKR
+604 LQRIGRLWRRDRKR
-618 SNSFT
+618 ANNFT

-640 DCFLYSRYLIN
+640 DCFLYSNYLIN
-651 HTVKLL
+651 HTAKLL
-657 PNEIVLPTDIPVLIE
+657 PDKIILPNDITVLIE
-672 KAYKLDDSQDAQKL
+672 KTYKIDDSQDAQKL

-699 FQVYDPRG
+699 FQVHDPRG

-735 LEVAL
+735 LEVVL
-740 DVDGTLNK
+740 DVDGKLNK
-748 DNANDYLIKL
+748 DNINDYLIKL
-758 PLKITGNMQK
+758 PLRITGNMQK

-774 DKNLQIPVVK
+774 DKNLQVPVVK
-784 IDDVINGYKIEYNSQ
+784 IGDIINGYKIEYNSQ
-799 YGLMYMKEG
+799 YGLTCAKMLL
-808 ND
+808 

>member
-1 MSTEIY
+1 MSNNIY
-7 KLWGK
+7 VLWGK
-12 KKAYDDKLYWLPLLT
+12 KKAYGKKLYWLPLLT
-27 HLNDTQA
+27 HLKDTQA
-34 TIKYLY
+34 IIKYLY
-40 ENYLSQNQ
+40 QNYLSQNQ
-48 RNIIA
+48 RNIVN
-53 LPSSLIGTL
+53 LPLSLIGTL
-62 GFLHDFGKITPAFQL
+62 GFVHDFGKITPAFQL
-77 KQSRPYNEALDQA
+77 KQSKPYNEALDQA
-90 VLAKLGSLSL
+90 VLAKISNLSLS
-100 PSKLPLADKSPHNVS
+100 SQLPLADKSPHNVA
-115 GAYLLSATCFADII
+115 GAYLLRSTCFAGIV
-129 ASHHGTTPTKRE
+129 ASHHGITPTKRE
-141 LLLQQVFKS
+141 LLLQRVYRD
-150 NYGDLTWANSR
+150 NYGNSQWTNLR
-161 QEFLDIAI
+161 QEFLAIALQ
-169 KDLTPKEKDMLYN
+169 DLTPQEKDILYHAS
-182 NILNQDQQILLLG
+182 LSQDQQILLLG

-209 FPLIPITQS
+209 FPLIPIAKS
-218 YQDIDEKK
+218 YQDIDEEK
-226 RIKIGLSRWAKE
+226 RIEIGLSRWTKE
-238 TKWQPQTDF
+238 TKWQPQADF
-247 DIDNYFQ
+247 DINTYFE

-272 KAIKKPGL
+272 KTIKKPRL
-280 ILLEAPMGSGKT
+280 ILIEAPMGSGKT

-329 LWLTAEQGRYGL
+329 SWLAAERGKHGL
-341 KLMHSKANSVKAYQ
+341 KLIHSKANSVKAYQ
-355 DLSKNHSNVFVNS
+355 DLDKNNNVFINR
-368 WYSHKLGSLEHFT
+368 WYNHKLGSLEHFT

-448 HAIRQNLVS
+448 HAIRQSLVS

-482 VKQQSNF
+482 VRQQSDF
-489 AKSQSKRVTIKS
+489 AKSQSKAVTIKS
-501 FTSDTPQEI
+501 FTKDEPQQI
-510 AQKADVLV
+510 AQKADNLIA
-518 NQGGICGIIVNSI
+518 QGGICGIIVNSI
-531 TRAQDIAKK
+531 ARAQDIAKNV
-540 IKAPKILLHSSFL
+540 KAPKILLHSSFL
-553 AQDRSNIEERIL
+553 AKDRSIIEAQIL
-565 KTIENRP
+565 KTIKNRP

-595 TDAAPMDLL
+595 TDVAPMDLL
-604 LQRIGRLWRHNRKR
+604 LQRIGRLWRRDRKR
-618 SNSFT
+618 ADSFT

-630 TNSKS
+630 TNSQS

-640 DCFLYSRYLIN
+640 DCFLYSNYLIN

-657 PNEIVLPTDIPVLIE
+657 PDKIILPTDIPLLIE
-672 KAYKLDDSQDAQKL
+672 KTYYLDDSQDAQEL
-686 SLARKKECQKSLD
+686 SLERKKEYQKSLD
-699 FQVYDPRG
+699 FQVHDPRG

-721 ENIALAC
+721 ENIAMAC

-740 DVDGTLNK
+740 NVDGTLNK

-784 IDDVINGYKIEYNSQ
+784 IDDVINGYKIDYNSQ
-799 YGLMYMKEG
+799 YGLMYTKML
-808 ND
+808 

>member
-1 MSTEIY
+1 MLNEIPN
-7 KLWGK
+7 LWGK
-12 KKAYDDKLYWLPLLT
+12 KKAYGDNLYWLPLLT
-27 HLNDTQA
+27 HLKDTQA
-34 TIKYLY
+34 AIKYLY

-48 RNIIA
+48 RSIIN

-77 KQSRPYNEALDQA
+77 KQSKPYKVALDQA
-90 VLAKLGSLSL
+90 VLAKLDNLSL
-100 PSKLPLADKSPHNVS
+100 PNKLPLADKSPHS
-115 GAYLLSATCFADII
+115 LAGAYLLRSTCFADIV

-150 NYGDLTWANSR
+150 NYGNETWTNLR
-161 QEFLDIAI
+161 QEFLAI
-169 KDLTPKEKDMLYN
+169 GLQDLTPKEKDMLYHAF
-182 NILNQDQQILLLG
+182 LFQDQQILLLG

-203 ASNENY
+203 ASNEDY
-209 FPLIPITQS
+209 FQLIPIDDS

-238 TKWQPQTDF
+238 TKWHPQADF
-247 DIDNYFQ
+247 DITKYFQ
-254 DHFNFKPHALQKE
+254 DHFNLKPHVLQKE

-272 KAIKKPGL
+272 KTIKKPGL
-280 ILLEAPMGSGKT
+280 ILIEAPMGTGKT

-329 LWLTAEQGRYGL
+329 SWLVAEQGKHGL

-355 DLSKNHSNVFVNS
+355 DLDKNNNVFINR
-368 WYSHKLGSLEHFT
+368 WYNHKLGSLEHFT

-419 AYMQSY
+419 SYMQSY
-425 LQKTLKWLGEYHV
+425 LQKTLKWLGEYNV

-448 HAIRQNLVS
+448 HKIRQSLVS

-510 AQKADVLV
+510 AQKADALV

-531 TRAQDIAKK
+531 ARAQDIAKNV
-540 IKAPKILLHSSFL
+540 KAPKILLHSSFL

-572 KKLVIIGTQVL
+572 QKLVIIGTQVL

-618 SNSFT
+618 ANSFT

-657 PNEIVLPTDIPVLIE
+657 PNEIVLPTDIPILIE
-672 KAYKLDDSQDAQKL
+672 KTYKIDDSQDAQKL

-699 FQVYDPRG
+699 FQVHDPRG

-740 DVDGTLNK
+740 NVDGTLNK
-748 DNANDYLIKL
+748 DNVNNYLIKL
-758 PLKITGNMQK
+758 PLRITGTLQK

-799 YGLMYMKEG
+799 YGLMYAKML
-808 ND
+808 

>member
-1 MSTEIY
+1 MSNNIY
-7 KLWGK
+7 VLWGK
-12 KKAYDDKLYWLPLLT
+12 KKAYGKKLYWLPLLT
-27 HLNDTQA
+27 HLKDTQA
-34 TIKYLY
+34 IIKYLY
-40 ENYLSQNQ
+40 QNYLSQNQ
-48 RNIIA
+48 RNIVN
-53 LPSSLIGTL
+53 LPLSLIGTL
-62 GFLHDFGKITPAFQL
+62 GFVHDFGKITPAFQL

-90 VLAKLGSLSL
+90 VLAKLDGLSL
-100 PSKLPLADKSPHNVS
+100 PSQLPLADKSPHNVA
-115 GAYLLSATCFADII
+115 GAYLLRSTCFASIV

-141 LLLQQVFKS
+141 QMLQQVYRD
-150 NYGDLTWANSR
+150 NYGDTQWSNLR
-161 QEFLDIAI
+161 QEFLAIAV
-169 KDLTPKEKDMLYN
+169 KDLTPQEKYMLYHAS
-182 NILNQDQQILLLG
+182 LSQDQQILLLG

-209 FPLIPITQS
+209 FPLIPIAQS
-218 YQDIDEKK
+218 YQDIDEEK

-238 TKWQPQTDF
+238 TKWQPQADF
-247 DIDNYFQ
+247 DINTYFR
-254 DHFNFKPHALQKE
+254 DHFEFKPHALQKE
-267 MLETI
+267 MLEII

-280 ILLEAPMGSGKT
+280 ILIEAPMGSGKT

-329 LWLTAEQGRYGL
+329 SWLATERGRHGL
-341 KLMHSKANSVKAYQ
+341 KLMHSKANSVKTYQ
-355 DLSKNHSNVFVNS
+355 DLDKNNNVFINH
-368 WYSHKLGSLEHFT
+368 WYNHKLGSLEHFT

-448 HAIRQNLVS
+448 HAIRQSLVS

-467 TNLAYPLLTYTENSI
+467 TNLAYPLLTYTENNI
-482 VKQQSNF
+482 VRQQSDF
-489 AKSQSKRVTIKS
+489 TKSQSKMVTIKS
-501 FTSDTPQEI
+501 FTDDAPQEI
-510 AQKADVLV
+510 AQKVDELV

-531 TRAQDIAKK
+531 TRAQRIAQE

-553 AQDRSNIEERIL
+553 AKDRSRIEAQIL
-565 KTIENRP
+565 KTIKSRP

-604 LQRIGRLWRHNRKR
+604 LQRIGRLWRHNIKR
-618 SNSFT
+618 PKNFT

-640 DCFLYSRYLIN
+640 DCFLYSSYLTN
-651 HTVKLL
+651 HTIELLPDEILL
-657 PNEIVLPTDIPVLIE
+657 PNNIPDLIE
-672 KAYKLDDSQDAQKL
+672 KTYQLDDSQDAQEL
-686 SLARKKECQKSLD
+686 SLERKKECQKSLN
-699 FQVYDPRG
+699 FQVHDPRG

-721 ENIALAC
+721 ENVALAC

-740 DVDGTLNK
+740 NVDGTLNK

-758 PLKITGNMQK
+758 PLRITGNLQK

-774 DKNLQIPVVK
+774 DKNLQVPVVK
-784 IDDVINGYKIEYNSQ
+784 IGDIINCYKIDYNKQ
-799 YGLMYMKEG
+799 YGLTYIKML
-808 ND
+808 

>member
-1 MSTEIY
+1 MPTEIY

-12 KKAYDDKLYWLPLLT
+12 KKAYGKKLYWLPLLT
-27 HLNDTQA
+27 HLKDTQ
-34 TIKYLY
+34 TIIKYLY

-48 RNIIA
+48 RDIIN
-53 LPSSLIGTL
+53 LPLSLIGTL

-77 KQSRPYNEALDQA
+77 KQSRPYNAALDQA
-90 VLAKLGSLSL
+90 VLANLSNFSL
-100 PSKLPLADKSPHNVS
+100 PSQLPLADKSPHNIS
-115 GAYLLSATCFADII
+115 GAYLLRFTCFADIV

-141 LLLQQVFKS
+141 LLLQQAFKS
-150 NYGDLTWANSR
+150 NYGDSTWKNLR
-161 QEFLDIAI
+161 QEFLDIGLQ
-169 KDLTPKEKDMLYN
+169 DLSSKEKDILYHSV
-182 NILNQDQQILLLG
+182 LSQDQQILLLG

-218 YQDIDEKK
+218 YQDIDEEK
-226 RIKIGLSRWAKE
+226 RIKIGLSCWAKE
-238 TKWQPQTDF
+238 TKWQPQADF
-247 DIDNYFQ
+247 DMDNYFR
-254 DHFNFKPHALQKE
+254 DHFNFRPHTLQKE

-272 KAIKKPGL
+272 KSIKKPGL
-280 ILLEAPMGSGKT
+280 ILIEAPMGTGKT

-302 SAKCHTNGIFYGLPT
+302 SAKCHTNGVFYGLPT

-329 LWLTAEQGRYGL
+329 SWLIAEQGRYGL

-355 DLSKNHSNVFVNS
+355 DLDKNNNVFINH
-368 WYSHKLGSLEHFT
+368 WYNHKLGSLEHFT

-448 HAIRQNLVS
+448 HAIRQSLIS
-457 SYLQRDVELP
+457 SYLQKDVKLP

-482 VKQQSNF
+482 VKQQSDF
-489 AKSQSKRVTIKS
+489 TKSQSKTVTIKS

-510 AQKADVLV
+510 AQKADAIV

-531 TRAQDIAKK
+531 ARAQDIAKE

-565 KTIENRP
+565 KTIENCP

-618 SNSFT
+618 PKNFT

-657 PNEIVLPTDIPVLIE
+657 PDKIVLPTDIPVLIE
-672 KAYKLDDSQDAQKL
+672 KTYKIDDSQDAQKL

-699 FQVYDPRG
+699 FQVHDPRG
-707 KNLFDWQS
+707 KNLFDWQN

-740 DVDGTLNK
+740 NVDDTLNK
-748 DNANDYLIKL
+748 DNVNDYLIKL
-758 PLKITGNMQK
+758 PLRITGTLQK
-768 TYDALY
+768 TYAALY

>member
-1 MSTEIY
+1 MSTKIY

-12 KKAYDDKLYWLPLLT
+12 KKAYGDKLYWLPLLT

-34 TIKYLY
+34 IIKYLY
-40 ENYLSQNQ
+40 ANYLSQNQ
-48 RNIIA
+48 HNIIN

-62 GFLHDFGKITPAFQL
+62 GFLHDFGKITPVFQL

-90 VLAKLGSLSL
+90 VLAKLDSLSL
-100 PSKLPLADKSPHNVS
+100 PSQLPLADKSPHNIS
-115 GAYLLSATCFADII
+115 GAYLLRSTCFADIV

-141 LLLQQVFKS
+141 LLLQQAFKS
-150 NYGDLTWANSR
+150 NYGDIQWTDLR
-161 QEFLDIAI
+161 QEFLDIGLQ
-169 KDLTPKEKDMLYN
+169 DLTPQEKDMLYRGT
-182 NILNQDQQILLLG
+182 LSQDQQILLLG

-209 FPLIPITQS
+209 FPLIPIDKS

-226 RIKIGLSRWAKE
+226 RIKIGLSRWSKE
-238 TKWQPQTDF
+238 TKWQPQTNF
-247 DIDNYFQ
+247 DIDTYFK
-254 DHFNFKPHALQKE
+254 DHFTFKPHALQKE

-280 ILLEAPMGSGKT
+280 ILIEAPMGAGKT

-329 LWLTAEQGRYGL
+329 SWLTAERGKHGL

-355 DLSKNHSNVFVNS
+355 DLDKNNNVFVNS
-368 WYSHKLGSLEHFT
+368 WYNHKLGSLEHFT

-448 HAIRQNLVS
+448 HKIRQSLIS
-457 SYLQRDVELP
+457 SYLQRDVKLP

-482 VKQQSNF
+482 VKQRSDF
-489 AKSQSKRVTIKS
+489 AKSQSKKVIIKS
-501 FTSDTPQEI
+501 FTKDEPQQI
-510 AQKADVLV
+510 AQKADNLIA
-518 NQGGICGIIVNSI
+518 QGGICGIIVNSI
-531 TRAQDIAKK
+531 ARAQDIAKNV
-540 IKAPKILLHSSFL
+540 KAPKILLHSSFL
-553 AQDRSNIEERIL
+553 AQDRSNIEEQIL

-572 KKLVIIGTQVL
+572 KKLIIIGTQVL

-588 LDFDVLI
+588 LDFDALI

-618 SNSFT
+618 ANSFT

-640 DCFLYSRYLIN
+640 DCFLYSNYLIN
-651 HTVKLL
+651 YTAKLL
-657 PNEIVLPTDIPVLIE
+657 PNEIVLPTDIPSLIE
-672 KAYKLDDSQDAQKL
+672 KAYKLDDSQDAQEL
-686 SLARKKECQKSLD
+686 SLERKKECQKSLD
-699 FQVYDPRG
+699 FQVHDPRG

-721 ENIALAC
+721 ENIASAC

-740 DVDGTLNK
+740 DVDGKL
-748 DNANDYLIKL
+748 DNNNADAYLIKL
-758 PLKITGNMQK
+758 PLKITGNLQK
-768 TYDALY
+768 TYQALY
-774 DKNLQIPVVK
+774 DKNLQAPVAK
-784 IDDVINGYKIEYNSQ
+784 IGDVINCYKIEYNSR
-799 YGLMYMKEG
+799 YGLMYAKEG
-808 ND
+808 DD

>member
-1 MSTEIY
+1 MSNNIY
-7 KLWGK
+7 ILWGK
-12 KKAYDDKLYWLPLLT
+12 KKAYKDTLYWLPLLT

-34 TIKYLY
+34 IIKYLY

-77 KQSRPYNEALDQA
+77 KQSRPYNAALDQA
-90 VLAKLGSLSL
+90 VLAKLSSLSL
-100 PSKLPLADKSPHNVS
+100 PSKFPLADKSPHNMA
-115 GAYLLSATCFADII
+115 GAYLLRSTCFAGIV
-129 ASHHGTTPTKRE
+129 ASHHGTMPTQRE
-141 LLLQQVFKS
+141 LMLQRVYRD
-150 NYGDLTWANSR
+150 NYGDSTWKNLR
-161 QEFLDIAI
+161 QEFLAIALQ
-169 KDLTPKEKDMLYN
+169 DLTPKEKDMLYHAS
-182 NILNQDQQILLLG
+182 LSQDQQILLLG

-209 FPLIPITQS
+209 FPLVPIDDS

-238 TKWQPQTDF
+238 TKWHPQADF
-247 DIDNYFQ
+247 DINTYFR
-254 DHFNFKPHALQKE
+254 DHFDFKPHALQKE

-280 ILLEAPMGSGKT
+280 ILIEASMGSGKT

-324 LPRLA
+324 LQRLA
-329 LWLTAEQGRYGL
+329 SWLAAEQGRYGL
-341 KLMHSKANSVKAYQ
+341 KLMHSKANSVKTYQ
-355 DLSKNHSNVFVNS
+355 DLDKNNNVFINH
-368 WYSHKLGSLEHFT
+368 WYNHKLGSLEHFT

-425 LQKTLKWLGEYHV
+425 LQKALKWLGKYHV

-448 HAIRQNLVS
+448 HQIRQSLVS
-457 SYLQRDVELP
+457 SYLQKDVELP

-482 VKQQSNF
+482 VKQQNAF
-489 AKSQSKRVTIKS
+489 AKNQPKAVTIKS
-501 FTSDTPQEI
+501 FTDDEPQQI
-510 AQKADVLV
+510 AQKADNLIA
-518 NQGGICGIIVNSI
+518 QGGICGIIVNSI
-531 TRAQDIAKK
+531 ARAQDIAQE
-540 IKAPKILLHSSFL
+540 IKTPKILLHSSFL
-553 AQDRSNIEERIL
+553 AQDRSRIEEQIL

-635 KAYQT
+635 KAYRT
-640 DCFLYSRYLIN
+640 DCFLYSNYLIN

-657 PNEIVLPTDIPVLIE
+657 PNEIVLPTDIPSLIE
-672 KAYKLDDSQDAQKL
+672 KAYKLDDSQDAQEL
-686 SLARKKECQKSLD
+686 SLERKKECQKSLN
-699 FQVYDPRG
+699 FQVHDPCG

-740 DVDGTLNK
+740 DVDGKLNK
-748 DNANDYLIKL
+748 DNINTYLIKL
-758 PLKITGNMQK
+758 PLKITGTLQK
-768 TYDALY
+768 TYEALY
-774 DKNLQIPVVK
+774 NKDLQAPVVK
-784 IDDVINGYKIEYNSQ
+784 IGDIINCYKIDYNSK
-799 YGLMYMKEG
+799 YGLTYAKVL
-808 ND
+808 

>member
-12 KKAYDDKLYWLPLLT
+12 KKAYGDNLYWLPLLT

-40 ENYLSQNQ
+40 ANYLSQNQ
-48 RNIIA
+48 RNIIN
-53 LPSSLIGTL
+53 LPLSLIGTL

-77 KQSRPYNEALDQA
+77 KQSKPYNAALDQA
-90 VLAKLGSLSL
+90 VLAKLDGLSL
-100 PSKLPLADKSPHNVS
+100 PSKLPLADKSPHNIT
-115 GAYLLSATCFADII
+115 GAYLLRSTCFAGIV

-141 LLLQQVFKS
+141 LMLQRVYRD
-150 NYGDLTWANSR
+150 NYGDSQWTNLR
-161 QEFLDIAI
+161 QEFLSIVTQ
-169 KDLTPKEKDMLYN
+169 DLSSKEKDMLYHA
-182 NILNQDQQILLLG
+182 LLSQDQQILLLG

-203 ASNENY
+203 ASNETY
-209 FPLIPITQS
+209 FPLVPIDDS

-226 RIKIGLSRWAKE
+226 RIKIGLSRWSKE

-247 DIDNYFQ
+247 DIDTYFK

-280 ILLEAPMGSGKT
+280 ILIEAPMGTGKT
-292 ETALTASEIL
+292 ETALTAGEIL

-329 LWLTAEQGRYGL
+329 SWLAAEQGRYGL

-355 DLSKNHSNVFVNS
+355 DLDKNNNVFINH
-368 WYSHKLGSLEHFT
+368 WYNHKLGSLEHFT

-489 AKSQSKRVTIKS
+489 AKSQSKAVTIKS
-501 FTSDTPQEI
+501 FADDAPQEI
-510 AQKADVLV
+510 AQKADELV
-518 NQGGICGIIVNSI
+518 NRGGICGIIVNSI
-531 TRAQDIAKK
+531 ARAQRIAKDV
-540 IKAPKILLHSSFL
+540 KAPKILLHSSFL
-553 AQDRSNIEERIL
+553 AKDRSNIEERIL

-618 SNSFT
+618 PKNFT

-635 KAYQT
+635 KVYQT

-651 HTVKLL
+651 HTIKLL
-657 PNEIVLPTDIPVLIE
+657 PDKIVLPNDIPVLIE

-686 SLARKKECQKSLD
+686 SLERKKECQKSLN
-699 FQVYDPRG
+699 FQVHDPHG

-735 LEVAL
+735 FEVAL
-740 DVDGTLNK
+740 NIDSKLNK
-748 DNANDYLIKL
+748 DNINAYLIRL
-758 PLKITGNMQK
+758 PLKITGTLQK

-774 DKNLQIPVVK
+774 DKNLQVPVVK
-784 IDDVINGYKIEYNSQ
+784 IGDIINSYEIKYNKR
-799 YGLMYMKEG
+799 YGLTYAKML
-808 ND
+808 

>member
-1 MSTEIY
+1 MSNNIY
-7 KLWGK
+7 VLWGK
-12 KKAYDDKLYWLPLLT
+12 KKAYKDTLYWLPLLT
-27 HLNDTQA
+27 HLKDTQA

-48 RNIIA
+48 RDIVN

-62 GFLHDFGKITPAFQL
+62 GFLHDFGKITPVFQL
-77 KQSRPYNEALDQA
+77 KQSRPYNAALDQA

-100 PSKLPLADKSPHNVS
+100 PSKLPLADKSPHNFT
-115 GAYLLSATCFADII
+115 GAYLLRSTCFADIV
-129 ASHHGTTPTKRE
+129 ASHHGTTPTKHE
-141 LLLQQVFKS
+141 LMLQRVYRD
-150 NYGDLTWANSR
+150 NYGDSQWTNLR
-161 QEFLDIAI
+161 QEFLAIAV
-169 KDLTPKEKDMLYN
+169 KDLTPQEKDMLYHAS
-182 NILNQDQQILLLG
+182 LSQDQQILLLG

-203 ASNENY
+203 VSNEVY
-209 FPLIPITQS
+209 FPLISIDDS

-226 RIKIGLSRWAKE
+226 RIEIGLSHWAKE
-238 TKWQPQTDF
+238 TKWQPQADF
-247 DIDNYFQ
+247 DINTYFK
-254 DHFNFKPHALQKE
+254 DHFNFKPHTLQKE
-267 MLETI
+267 MLATI

-280 ILLEAPMGSGKT
+280 ILIEAPMGTGKT

-329 LWLTAEQGRYGL
+329 SWLAAEQGRYGL

-355 DLSKNHSNVFVNS
+355 DLDKNSNVFINR
-368 WYSHKLGSLEHFT
+368 WYNHKLGSLEHFT

-425 LQKTLKWLGEYHV
+425 LQKALKWLGEYHV

-448 HAIRQNLVS
+448 HKIRQSLIS
-457 SYLQRDVELP
+457 SYLQKDVELP

-482 VKQQSNF
+482 VKQQNKF
-489 AKSQSKRVTIKS
+489 ANSQSKAVTIKS
-501 FTSDTPQEI
+501 FTKDEPQQI
-510 AQKADVLV
+510 AQKADELV

-531 TRAQDIAKK
+531 TRAQDIAQE
-540 IKAPKILLHSSFL
+540 IKTPKILLHSSFL
-553 AQDRSNIEERIL
+553 AQDRSDIEDQIL
-565 KTIENRP
+565 KTIKNRP

-618 SNSFT
+618 ANSFT

-630 TNSKS
+630 INSKS

-640 DCFLYSRYLIN
+640 DCFLYSNYLIN

-657 PNEIVLPTDIPVLIE
+657 PNKIILPTDIPSLIE
-672 KAYKLDDSQDAQKL
+672 KAYQLDDSQDAQEL
-686 SLARKKECQKSLD
+686 SLERKKECQKSLD
-699 FQVYDPRG
+699 FQVHDPRG

-735 LEVAL
+735 LKVAL
-740 DVDGTLNK
+740 NVNSKLNK
-748 DNANDYLIKL
+748 DNVNDYLIRL

-774 DKNLQIPVVK
+774 DKNLQIPVIK
-784 IDDVINGYKIEYNSQ
+784 IDDVINGYKIDYNSQ
-799 YGLMYMKEG
+799 YGLMYTKML
-808 ND
+808 

>member
-1 MSTEIY
+1 MLNEILN
-7 KLWGK
+7 LWGK
-12 KKAYDDKLYWLPLLT
+12 KKAYGDNLYWLPLLT
-27 HLNDTQA
+27 HLKDTQA
-34 TIKYLY
+34 IIKYLY
-40 ENYLSQNQ
+40 QNYLSQNQ
-48 RNIIA
+48 RSIIN

-77 KQSRPYNEALDQA
+77 KQSRPYNEALDQS
-90 VLAKLGSLSL
+90 VLAKLSSLSL
-100 PSKLPLADKSPHNVS
+100 PNKLPLADKSPHNTA
-115 GAYLLSATCFADII
+115 GAYLLRSTCFAGIV

-141 LLLQQVFKS
+141 LMLQRIYRD
-150 NYGDLTWANSR
+150 NYGDSQWANLR
-161 QEFLDIAI
+161 QEFLDIAV
-169 KDLTPKEKDMLYN
+169 KDLTPKEKDMLYHAS
-182 NILNQDQQILLLG
+182 LSQDQQILLLG

-209 FPLIPITQS
+209 FPLIPIDDS

-226 RIKIGLSRWAKE
+226 RIKTGLSRWAKE

-247 DIDNYFQ
+247 DITKYFQ
-254 DHFNFKPHALQKE
+254 DHFDFKPHTLQKE

-272 KAIKKPGL
+272 KTIKKPGL
-280 ILLEAPMGSGKT
+280 ILIEAPMGTGKT

-302 SAKCHTNGIFYGLPT
+302 SIKCHTNGIFYGLPT

-324 LPRLA
+324 LPRLVS
-329 LWLTAEQGRYGL
+329 WLTAEQGRHGL
-341 KLMHSKANSVKAYQ
+341 KLMHSKANSVKTYQ
-355 DLSKNHSNVFVNS
+355 DLDKNNNVFINH
-368 WYSHKLGSLEHFT
+368 WYNHKLGSLEHFT

-425 LQKTLKWLGEYHV
+425 LQKALKWLGEYHV

-448 HAIRQNLVS
+448 HQIRQSLVS

-489 AKSQSKRVTIKS
+489 AKRQSKKVIIKS
-501 FTSDTPQEI
+501 FTKDEPQKI
-510 AQKADVLV
+510 AQKADNLIA
-518 NQGGICGIIVNSI
+518 QGGICGIIVNSI
-531 TRAQDIAKK
+531 TRAQGIAKDV
-540 IKAPKILLHSSFL
+540 KAPKILLHSSFL
-553 AQDRSNIEERIL
+553 AQDRSCIEEQIL
-565 KTIENRP
+565 KTIKSRP

-618 SNSFT
+618 ANSFT

-630 TNSKS
+630 TNSKN

-651 HTVKLL
+651 HTVNLL
-657 PNEIVLPTDIPVLIE
+657 PNEIVLPTDIPILIE
-672 KAYKLDDSQDAQKL
+672 KTYQLDDSQDAQEL
-686 SLARKKECQKSLD
+686 SLERKKECQKSLN
-699 FQVYDPRG
+699 FQVHDPCG

-740 DVDGTLNK
+740 DIDGELNK
-748 DNANDYLIKL
+748 DNINTYLIKL

-784 IDDVINGYKIEYNSQ
+784 IDDVINGYKIEYDKQ
-799 YGLMYMKEG
+799 YGLTYAKML
-808 ND
+808 

>member
-12 KKAYDDKLYWLPLLT
+12 KKAYSKKLYWLPLLT
-27 HLNDTQA
+27 HLKDTQA
-34 TIKYLY
+34 IIKYLY
-40 ENYLSQNQ
+40 QNYLSQNQ

-90 VLAKLGSLSL
+90 VLAKLDGLSL
-100 PSKLPLADKSPHNVS
+100 PSQLPLADKSPHNVT
-115 GAYLLSATCFADII
+115 GAYLLRSTCFAGIV
-129 ASHHGTTPTKRE
+129 ASHHGTTPTKHE
-141 LLLQQVFKS
+141 LMLQQVFKS
-150 NYGDLTWANSR
+150 NYGDATWTNLR
-161 QEFLDIAI
+161 QEFLAIALR
-169 KDLTPKEKDMLYN
+169 DLTLQEKDMLYHDS
-182 NILNQDQQILLLG
+182 LSQDQQILLLG

-203 ASNENY
+203 ASNETY
-209 FPLIPITQS
+209 FPLIPIDDS

-226 RIKIGLSRWAKE
+226 RIKIGLSRWSKE

-247 DIDNYFQ
+247 DIDTYFK

-272 KAIKKPGL
+272 KAIEKPGL
-280 ILLEAPMGSGKT
+280 ILIEAPMGTGKT
-292 ETALTASEIL
+292 ETALTANEIL

-329 LWLTAEQGRYGL
+329 SWLTVEQGKHGL
-341 KLMHSKANSVKAYQ
+341 KLMHSKANSVKVYQ
-355 DLSKNHSNVFVNS
+355 DLDKNNNVFINS
-368 WYSHKLGSLEHFT
+368 WYNHKLGSLEHFT

-448 HAIRQNLVS
+448 HQIRQSLVS

-467 TNLAYPLLTYTENSI
+467 TNLAYPLLTYTENNI

-489 AKSQSKRVTIKS
+489 AKSQSKAVTIKS
-501 FTSDTPQEI
+501 FTSDAPQQI
-510 AQKADVLV
+510 AQKADNLIA
-518 NQGGICGIIVNSI
+518 QGGICGIIVNSI
-531 TRAQDIAKK
+531 ARAQDIAKE

-553 AQDRSNIEERIL
+553 AQDRSNIEDRIL

-572 KKLVIIGTQVL
+572 QKLVIIGTQVL

-618 SNSFT
+618 ANSFT

-630 TNSKS
+630 TNRKS

-640 DCFLYSRYLIN
+640 DCFLYSSYLTN
-651 HTVKLL
+651 HTIELL
-657 PNEIVLPTDIPVLIE
+657 PDKIILPTDIPVLIE
-672 KAYKLDDSQDAQKL
+672 KAYKLDDSQDAQELKL
-686 SLARKKECQKSLD
+686 AHKKECQKSFD
-699 FQVYDPRG
+699 FQVHDPRG

-715 QAIPND
+715 QAIPNN
-721 ENIALAC
+721 ETIAVAC

-740 DVDGTLNK
+740 DVDGKLNK
-748 DNANDYLIKL
+748 DNINTYLIKL
-758 PLKITGNMQK
+758 PLKITGTLQK
-768 TYDALY
+768 TYQELY
-774 DKNLQIPVVK
+774 DKNLQVPVVK
-784 IDDVINGYKIEYNSQ
+784 IGDVINSYKIEYNKQ
-799 YGLMYMKEG
+799 YGLTYVKMI
-808 ND
+808 

>member
-1 MSTEIY
+1 MSNDIPN
-7 KLWGK
+7 LWGK
-12 KKAYDDKLYWLPLLT
+12 KKAYKDTLYWLPLLT
-27 HLNDTQA
+27 HLKDTQA
-34 TIKYLY
+34 VIRYLY

-48 RNIIA
+48 RNIIN

-77 KQSRPYNEALDQA
+77 KQSRPYNEVLDQA

-100 PSKLPLADKSPHNVS
+100 PSQLPLANKSPHNFA
-115 GAYLLSATCFADII
+115 GAYLLRSTCFAGIV

-141 LLLQQVFKS
+141 LLLQQAFKS
-150 NYGDLTWANSR
+150 NYGDSQWTNLR
-161 QEFLDIAI
+161 QEFLDIAV
-169 KDLTPKEKDMLYN
+169 KDLTPQEKDMLYHGN
-182 NILNQDQQILLLG
+182 LSQDQQILLLG

-203 ASNENY
+203 ASNETY
-209 FPLIPITQS
+209 FPLIPIDDS

-226 RIKIGLSRWAKE
+226 RIKTGLSRWSKE
-238 TKWQPQTDF
+238 TKWQPQADF
-247 DIDNYFQ
+247 DITKYFQ

-280 ILLEAPMGSGKT
+280 ILIEAPMGSGKT
-292 ETALTASEIL
+292 ETALTTSEIL

-329 LWLTAEQGRYGL
+329 LWLKAEQGKHGL

-355 DLSKNHSNVFVNS
+355 DLDKNSNVFINR
-368 WYSHKLGSLEHFT
+368 WYNHKLGSLEHFT

-457 SYLQRDVELP
+457 SYLQRDVELQP
-467 TNLAYPLLTYTENSI
+467 NLAYPLLTYTENSI
-482 VKQQSNF
+482 VKQQNAF
-489 AKSQSKRVTIKS
+489 AKNPPKAVTIKS
-501 FTSDTPQEI
+501 FTDDTPQEI
-510 AQKADVLV
+510 AQKADALV

-531 TRAQDIAKK
+531 ARAQDIAKE

-553 AQDRSNIEERIL
+553 AQDRSNIEEQIL
-565 KTIENRP
+565 NTIKSRP

-604 LQRIGRLWRHNRKR
+604 LQRIGRLWRRDRKR
-618 SNSFT
+618 PKNFA

-640 DCFLYSRYLIN
+640 NCFLYSNYLIN

-657 PNEIVLPTDIPVLIE
+657 PDKIVLPTDIPILIE
-672 KAYKLDDSQDAQKL
+672 KTYKIDDSQDAQKL
-686 SLARKKECQKSLD
+686 SLERKKECQKSLN
-699 FQVYDPRG
+699 FQVRDPHG

-740 DVDGTLNK
+740 NVDGKL
-748 DNANDYLIKL
+748 DNNNADAYLIKL
-758 PLKITGNMQK
+758 PLKITGNLQK
-768 TYDALY
+768 TYQALY
-774 DKNLQIPVVK
+774 DKDLQVSVVK
-784 IDDVINGYKIEYNSQ
+784 IDDVINSYKIEYDKR
-799 YGLMYMKEG
+799 YGLTYAKML
-808 ND
+808 

>member
-12 KKAYDDKLYWLPLLT
+12 KKAYKDTLYWLPLLT

-40 ENYLSQNQ
+40 VNYLSQNQ
-48 RNIIA
+48 RNIIN
-53 LPSSLIGTL
+53 LPLSLIGTL

-77 KQSRPYNEALDQA
+77 KQSKPYNGALDQT
-90 VLAKLGSLSL
+90 VLAKLSNLSL
-100 PSKLPLADKSPHNVS
+100 PSQLPLADKSPHNVS
-115 GAYLLSATCFADII
+115 GAYLLRSTCFAGIV

-141 LLLQQVFKS
+141 LMLQRVYRD
-150 NYGDLTWANSR
+150 NYGDATWTNLR
-161 QEFLDIAI
+161 QEFLDIAV
-169 KDLTPKEKDMLYN
+169 KDLTLKEKDMLYN
-182 NILNQDQQILLLG
+182 SILNQDQQILLLG

-203 ASNENY
+203 ASNETY
-209 FPLIPITQS
+209 FPLIPIDDS
-218 YQDIDEKK
+218 YQDINEKK
-226 RIKIGLSRWAKE
+226 RIKIGLSRWSKE

-247 DIDNYFQ
+247 DIDTYFK

-280 ILLEAPMGSGKT
+280 ILIEAPMGAGKT

-329 LWLTAEQGRYGL
+329 SWLTAEQGRHGL

-355 DLSKNHSNVFVNS
+355 DLDKNNNVFVNS

-448 HAIRQNLVS
+448 HAIRQSLVS
-457 SYLQRDVELP
+457 SYLQRDVALP
-467 TNLAYPLLTYTENSI
+467 TNLAYPLLTYTENGI
-482 VKQQSNF
+482 VRQQSNF

-501 FTSDTPQEI
+501 FTKDEPQQI
-510 AQKADVLV
+510 AQKADNLIA
-518 NQGGICGIIVNSI
+518 QGGICGIIVNSI
-531 TRAQDIAKK
+531 TRAQDIAKE

-553 AQDRSNIEERIL
+553 AQDRSNIEDRIL

-572 KKLVIIGTQVL
+572 QKLVIIGTQVL

-595 TDAAPMDLL
+595 TDVAPMDLL

-618 SNSFT
+618 ANSFT

-640 DCFLYSRYLIN
+640 DYFLYSRYLIN

-657 PNEIVLPTDIPVLIE
+657 PDKIVLPTDIPLLI
-672 KAYKLDDSQDAQKL
+672 KKTYYLDDSQDAQELKL
-686 SLARKKECQKSLD
+686 AHKKECQKSLD
-699 FQVYDPRG
+699 FQVHDPRG

-740 DVDGTLNK
+740 DVDGKLNK
-748 DNANDYLIKL
+748 DNINTYLIKL
-758 PLKITGNMQK
+758 PLRITGTLQK
-768 TYDALY
+768 TYDTLY
-774 DKNLQIPVVK
+774 DKKLQVPVVK
-784 IDDVINGYKIEYNSQ
+784 IDDVINGYKIEYNKQ
-799 YGLMYMKEG
+799 YGLMYTKML
-808 ND
+808 

>member
-1 MSTEIY
+1 MSNNIY
-7 KLWGK
+7 VLWGK
-12 KKAYDDKLYWLPLLT
+12 KKAYGKKLYWLPLLT
-27 HLNDTQA
+27 HLKDTQA
-34 TIKYLY
+34 IIKYLY
-40 ENYLSQNQ
+40 QNYLSQNQ
-48 RNIIA
+48 RNIVN

-77 KQSRPYNEALDQA
+77 KQSRPYNASLDQA
-90 VLAKLGSLSL
+90 ILAKLDSLSL
-100 PSKLPLADKSPHNVS
+100 PSQLPLADKSPHNFS
-115 GAYLLSATCFADII
+115 GAYLLRSTCFADIV
-129 ASHHGTTPTKRE
+129 ASHHGTTPSKRE
-141 LLLQQVFKS
+141 LLLQRLYQD
-150 NYGDLTWANSR
+150 NYGDTTWTNLR
-161 QEFLDIAI
+161 QEFLDIAV

-182 NILNQDQQILLLG
+182 SILNQDQQILLLG

-209 FPLIPITQS
+209 FPLIPIDDS

-226 RIKIGLSRWAKE
+226 RIQIGLSRWAKE

-247 DIDNYFQ
+247 DINTYFK
-254 DHFNFKPHALQKE
+254 DHFGFNPHALQKE

-272 KAIKKPGL
+272 KTIKKPGL
-280 ILLEAPMGSGKT
+280 ILIEAPMGTGKT

-329 LWLTAEQGRYGL
+329 SWLTAEQGRHGL
-341 KLMHSKANSVKAYQ
+341 KLMHSKANLVKTYQ
-355 DLSKNHSNVFVNS
+355 DLSKNHNNIFVNS
-368 WYSHKLGSLEHFT
+368 WYNHKLGSLEHFT

-425 LQKTLKWLGEYHV
+425 LQKALKWLGEYHV

-448 HAIRQNLVS
+448 HKIRQSLIS
-457 SYLQRDVELP
+457 SYLQKDVELP

-489 AKSQSKRVTIKS
+489 AKSQSKAVTIKS
-501 FTSDTPQEI
+501 FADDAPQEI
-510 AQKADVLV
+510 AQKADALV
-518 NQGGICGIIVNSI
+518 NRGGICGIIVNSI
-531 TRAQDIAKK
+531 ARAQRIAHE
-540 IKAPKILLHSSFL
+540 IKTPKILLHSSFL

-572 KKLVIIGTQVL
+572 QKLVIIGTQVL

-588 LDFDVLI
+588 LDFDALI

-618 SNSFT
+618 ANSFT

-640 DCFLYSRYLIN
+640 DCFLYSNYLIN
-651 HTVKLL
+651 HTIKLL
-657 PNEIVLPTDIPVLIE
+657 PDKIVLPNYIPVLIE
-672 KAYKLDDSQDAQKL
+672 KTYKIDDSQDAQKF

-699 FQVYDPRG
+699 FQVHDPRG

-715 QAIPND
+715 QVIPND

-740 DVDGTLNK
+740 DVDGKLNK
-748 DNANDYLIKL
+748 DNINTYLIKL
-758 PLKITGNMQK
+758 PLKITGTLQK
-768 TYDALY
+768 TYQELY
-774 DKNLQIPVVK
+774 DKNLQVPVVK
-784 IDDVINGYKIEYNSQ
+784 ISDVINSYKIEYNKQ
-799 YGLMYMKEG
+799 YGLTYIKMI
-808 ND
+808 

>member
-1 MSTEIY
+1 MLKEIPN
-7 KLWGK
+7 LWGK
-12 KKAYDDKLYWLPLLT
+12 KKAYGDKLYWLPLLT

-34 TIKYLY
+34 IIKYLY

-77 KQSRPYNEALDQA
+77 KQSRPYNAALDQA
-90 VLAKLGSLSL
+90 ILAKLDSLSL
-100 PSKLPLADKSPHNVS
+100 PSKLPLADKSPHNFS
-115 GAYLLSATCFADII
+115 GAYLLRSTCFAGIV

-150 NYGDLTWANSR
+150 NYGDETWTNLR
-161 QEFLDIAI
+161 QEFLAIAV
-169 KDLTPKEKDMLYN
+169 KDLTSKEKDMLYHAS
-182 NILNQDQQILLLG
+182 LSQDQQILLLG

-203 ASNENY
+203 ASNETY
-209 FPLIPITQS
+209 FPLIPIDDS

-226 RIKIGLSRWAKE
+226 RIKIGLSRWSKE

-247 DIDNYFQ
+247 DIDTYFK

-280 ILLEAPMGSGKT
+280 ILIEAPMGTGKT

-329 LWLTAEQGRYGL
+329 SWLTAEQGKHGL

-355 DLSKNHSNVFVNS
+355 DLDKNNNIFINQ
-368 WYSHKLGSLEHFT
+368 WYNHKLGSLEHFT

-425 LQKTLKWLGEYHV
+425 LQKTLKWLGEYNV

-448 HAIRQNLVS
+448 HKIRQNLVS

-489 AKSQSKRVTIKS
+489 AKSQSKKVIIKS
-501 FTSDTPQEI
+501 FTKDEPQEI
-510 AQKADVLV
+510 AQKADNLIA
-518 NQGGICGIIVNSI
+518 QGGICGIIVNSI
-531 TRAQDIAKK
+531 ARAQDIAKDV
-540 IKAPKILLHSSFL
+540 KAPKILLHSSFL
-553 AQDRSNIEERIL
+553 AQNRSCIEEQIL
-565 KTIENRP
+565 KTIKSRP

-618 SNSFT
+618 ANSFT

-630 TNSKS
+630 TNRKS

-640 DCFLYSRYLIN
+640 DCFLYSNYLIN

-657 PNEIVLPTDIPVLIE
+657 PDKIILPTDIPLLIE
-672 KAYKLDDSQDAQKL
+672 KTYYLDDSQDARKL
-686 SLARKKECQKSLD
+686 SLERKKECQKSLN
-699 FQVYDPRG
+699 FQVHDPRG

-740 DVDGTLNK
+740 DIDGKLNK
-748 DNANDYLIKL
+748 DNIIDYLIKL
-758 PLKITGNMQK
+758 PLKITGTLQK

-774 DKNLQIPVVK
+774 DKNLQVPVVK
-784 IDDVINGYKIEYNSQ
+784 IDNVINSYKIEYNSQ
-799 YGLMYMKEG
+799 YGLMYIKVL
-808 ND
+808 

>member
-1 MSTEIY
+1 MLKEICN
-7 KLWGK
+7 LWGK
-12 KKAYDDKLYWLPLLT
+12 KKAYKTKLYWLPLLT
-27 HLNDTQA
+27 HLKDTQA
-34 TIKYLY
+34 IIRYLY
-40 ENYLSQNQ
+40 QNYLSQNQ
-48 RNIIA
+48 RNIVN
-53 LPSSLIGTL
+53 LSSSLIGTL

-77 KQSRPYNEALDQA
+77 KPSRPYNEALDQA
-90 VLAKLGSLSL
+90 VLAKLGNLSL
-100 PSKLPLADKSPHNVS
+100 PSQLPLADKSPHNIS
-115 GAYLLSATCFADII
+115 GAYLLRSTCFADIV

-141 LLLQQVFKS
+141 LLLQQAFKS
-150 NYGDLTWANSR
+150 NYGDSTWTNLR
-161 QEFLDIAI
+161 QEFLAI
-169 KDLTPKEKDMLYN
+169 GLQDLTPQEKNMLYHAS
-182 NILNQDQQILLLG
+182 LSQDQQILLLG

-209 FPLIPITQS
+209 FPLIPIDDS
-218 YQDIDEKK
+218 YQDIDEEK

-247 DIDNYFQ
+247 DITKYFK
-254 DHFNFKPHALQKE
+254 DHFNFKPHTLQKE

-280 ILLEAPMGSGKT
+280 ILLEAPMGTGKT

-329 LWLTAEQGRYGL
+329 SWLTAEQGRHGL

-355 DLSKNHSNVFVNS
+355 DLDKNSNVFINR
-368 WYSHKLGSLEHFT
+368 WYNHKLGSLEHFT

-419 AYMQSY
+419 SYMQSY

-482 VKQQSNF
+482 VKQQNDF
-489 AKSQSKRVTIKS
+489 AKSLSKRVTIKS
-501 FTSDTPQEI
+501 FTKDAPQEI
-510 AQKADVLV
+510 AQKADELV

-531 TRAQDIAKK
+531 ARAQDIAKE

-553 AQDRSNIEERIL
+553 AKDRSRIEEQIL

-604 LQRIGRLWRHNRKR
+604 LQRIGRLWRRDRKR
-618 SNSFT
+618 PKNFT

-651 HTVKLL
+651 HTIKLL
-657 PNEIVLPTDIPVLIE
+657 PDKIVLPTDIPVLIE
-672 KAYKLDDSQDAQKL
+672 KTYKIDDSQDAQKL

-699 FQVYDPRG
+699 FQVHDPRG
-707 KNLFDWQS
+707 KNLFDWQN

-721 ENIALAC
+721 ENVAVAC
-728 VRDIKPQ
+728 VRDIKPP
-735 LEVAL
+735 LEVVL
-740 DVDGTLNK
+740 DVDGKLNK
-748 DNANDYLIKL
+748 DNINTYLIKL
-758 PLKITGNMQK
+758 PLKITGNLQK
-768 TYDALY
+768 TYQALY
-774 DKNLQIPVVK
+774 DKKLQIPVVK
-784 IDDVINGYKIEYNSQ
+784 IDDVINGYKIDYDKR
-799 YGLMYMKEG
+799 YGLTYAKML
-808 ND
+808 

>member
-12 KKAYDDKLYWLPLLT
+12 KKVYDNKLYWLPLLT
-27 HLNDTQA
+27 HLKDTQA
-34 TIKYLY
+34 VIKYLY
-40 ENYLSQNQ
+40 ANYLSQNQ

-77 KQSRPYNEALDQA
+77 KPSRPYNEALDQA
-90 VLAKLGSLSL
+90 VLAKLGNLSL
-100 PSKLPLADKSPHNVS
+100 PSQLPLADKSPHNIT
-115 GAYLLSATCFADII
+115 GAYLLRSTCFAGIV

-141 LLLQQVFKS
+141 LLLQQAFKS
-150 NYGDLTWANSR
+150 NYGDSTWTNLR
-161 QEFLDIAI
+161 QEFLAIAV
-169 KDLTPKEKDMLYN
+169 KDLTPQEKDILYHSV
-182 NILNQDQQILLLG
+182 LSQDQQILLLG

-209 FPLIPITQS
+209 FPLIPIDDS

-247 DIDNYFQ
+247 DITKYFK
-254 DHFNFKPHALQKE
+254 DHFNFKPHTLQKE

-272 KAIKKPGL
+272 KAIKNPGL
-280 ILLEAPMGSGKT
+280 ILIEAPMGTGKT

-329 LWLTAEQGRYGL
+329 SWLTAEQGRHGL

-355 DLSKNHSNVFVNS
+355 DLDKHSNVFINR

-448 HAIRQNLVS
+448 HAIRQSLVS
-457 SYLQRDVELP
+457 SYLQRDVEVP
-467 TNLAYPLLTYTENSI
+467 TNLAYPLLTYTENNI

-489 AKSQSKRVTIKS
+489 AKNQSKKVIIKS
-501 FTSDTPQEI
+501 FTNDTPQQI
-510 AQKADVLV
+510 AQKADNLIV
-518 NQGGICGIIVNSI
+518 QGGICGIIVNSI
-531 TRAQDIAKK
+531 ARAQDIAKD

-553 AQDRSNIEERIL
+553 AKDRSRIEEQIL

-604 LQRIGRLWRHNRKR
+604 LQRIGRLWRRDRKR
-618 SNSFT
+618 PKNFT

-657 PNEIVLPTDIPVLIE
+657 PDKIVLPTDIPVLIE
-672 KAYKLDDSQDAQKL
+672 KTYKIDDSQDAQKL

-699 FQVYDPRG
+699 FQVHDPRG
-707 KNLFDWQS
+707 KNLFDWQN

-721 ENIALAC
+721 ENVALAC

-735 LEVAL
+735 LEVVL
-740 DVDGTLNK
+740 DVDGKLNK
-748 DNANDYLIKL
+748 DNINTYLIKL
-758 PLKITGNMQK
+758 PLKITGNLQK
-768 TYDALY
+768 TYQALY
-774 DKNLQIPVVK
+774 DKKLQIPVVK
-784 IDDVINGYKIEYNSQ
+784 IDDVINGYKIDYDKR
-799 YGLMYMKEG
+799 YGLTYAKML
-808 ND
+808 

>member
-12 KKAYDDKLYWLPLLT
+12 KKAYKDKLYWLPLLT

-40 ENYLSQNQ
+40 VNYLSQNQ
-48 RNIIA
+48 RNIVN

-77 KQSRPYNEALDQA
+77 KQSRPYNAALDQA
-90 VLAKLGSLSL
+90 VLAKLDSLSL
-100 PSKLPLADKSPHNVS
+100 PSKLPLADKSPHNFS
-115 GAYLLSATCFADII
+115 GAYLLRSTCFAGIV

-150 NYGDLTWANSR
+150 NYGDETWTNLR
-161 QEFLDIAI
+161 QEFLAI
-169 KDLTPKEKDMLYN
+169 GLQDLTPQEKDMLYHAS
-182 NILNQDQQILLLG
+182 LSQDQQILLLG

-209 FPLIPITQS
+209 FPLIPIAKS
-218 YQDIDEKK
+218 YQDIDEEK
-226 RIKIGLSRWAKE
+226 RIEIGLSRWAKE
-238 TKWQPQTDF
+238 TKWQPQADF
-247 DIDNYFQ
+247 DITKYFL

-272 KAIKKPGL
+272 KDIKKPGL

-329 LWLTAEQGRYGL
+329 SWLATERGKHGL
-341 KLMHSKANSVKAYQ
+341 KLMHSKANSVKTYQ
-355 DLSKNHSNVFVNS
+355 DLDKNSNVFINR
-368 WYSHKLGSLEHFT
+368 WYNYKLGSLEHFT

-425 LQKTLKWLGEYHV
+425 LQKALKWLGEYHV

-448 HAIRQNLVS
+448 HKIRQSLVS
-457 SYLQRDVELP
+457 SYLQKDVELP

-482 VKQQSNF
+482 VKQQNKF
-489 AKSQSKRVTIKS
+489 ANSQSKAVTIKS
-501 FTSDTPQEI
+501 FTKDEPQEI
-510 AQKADVLV
+510 ARKADNLIA
-518 NQGGICGIIVNSI
+518 QGGICGIIVNSI
-531 TRAQDIAKK
+531 TRAQDIAKDV
-540 IKAPKILLHSSFL
+540 KAPKILLHSSFL
-553 AQDRSNIEERIL
+553 AKDRSCIEEQIL

-618 SNSFT
+618 ANSFT
-623 KPVCYVD
+623 KQVCYVD

-651 HTVKLL
+651 HTAKLL
-657 PNEIVLPTDIPVLIE
+657 PNEIVLPTDIPSLIE
-672 KAYKLDDSQDAQKL
+672 KAYKLDDSQDAQEL
-686 SLARKKECQKSLD
+686 SLERKKECQKSLN
-699 FQVYDPRG
+699 FQVHDPCG

-740 DVDGTLNK
+740 DIDGKLNK
-748 DNANDYLIKL
+748 DNIIDYLIKL
-758 PLKITGNMQK
+758 PLKITGTLQK
-768 TYDALY
+768 TYQVLSDN
-774 DKNLQIPVVK
+774 DLQVPVAK
-784 IDDVINGYKIEYNSQ
+784 IDDVINGYKINYDKR
-799 YGLMYMKEG
+799 YGLTYAKML
-808 ND
+808 

>member
-1 MSTEIY
+1 MSKEICN
-7 KLWGK
+7 LWGK
-12 KKAYDDKLYWLPLLT
+12 KKAYKDTLYWLPLLT
-27 HLNDTQA
+27 HLKDTQA

-48 RNIIA
+48 RNIIN

-77 KQSRPYNEALDQA
+77 KQSRPYTASLDQA
-90 VLAKLGSLSL
+90 VLAKLGNLSL
-100 PSKLPLADKSPHNVS
+100 PSQLPLADKSPHNAA
-115 GAYLLSATCFADII
+115 GAYLLRSTCFADIV

-141 LLLQQVFKS
+141 LMLQRVYRD
-150 NYGDLTWANSR
+150 NYGDSQWTNLR
-161 QEFLDIAI
+161 QEFLSIATQ
-169 KDLTPKEKDMLYN
+169 DLSSKEKDMLYHAS
-182 NILNQDQQILLLG
+182 LSQDQQILLLG

-203 ASNENY
+203 ASNEIY
-209 FPLIPITQS
+209 FPLVPIDDS
-218 YQDIDEKK
+218 YQNINEEK
-226 RIKIGLSRWAKE
+226 RIQSGLSRWAKE

-247 DIDNYFQ
+247 DINTYFK
-254 DHFNFKPHALQKE
+254 DHFNFKPHTLQKE
-267 MLETI
+267 MLKTI
-272 KAIKKPGL
+272 KTIKKPGL
-280 ILLEAPMGSGKT
+280 ILIEAPMGTGKT

-329 LWLTAEQGRYGL
+329 SWLTAEQGRHGL
-341 KLMHSKANSVKAYQ
+341 KLMHSKANSVKTYQ
-355 DLSKNHSNVFVNS
+355 DLSKNHSNVFVNR
-368 WYSHKLGSLEHFT
+368 WYNHKLGSLEHFT

-482 VKQQSNF
+482 VKQQNAF
-489 AKSQSKRVTIKS
+489 AKNPPKAVTIKS
-501 FTSDTPQEI
+501 FTDDTPHEI
-510 AQKADVLV
+510 AQKADALV

-531 TRAQDIAKK
+531 ARAQDIAKD

-553 AQDRSNIEERIL
+553 AKDRSHIEEQIL
-565 KTIENRP
+565 KTIKNRP

-618 SNSFT
+618 SDNFT

-651 HTVKLL
+651 HTIKLL
-657 PNEIVLPTDIPVLIE
+657 PDKIVLTTDIPILIE
-672 KAYKLDDSQDAQKL
+672 KTYQLDDSQDAQEL
-686 SLARKKECQKSLD
+686 SLECKKECQKSLD
-699 FQVYDPRG
+699 FQVHDPHG

-721 ENIALAC
+721 ENVALAC

-740 DVDGTLNK
+740 DIDGKLNK
-748 DNANDYLIKL
+748 DNINTYLIKL
-758 PLKITGNMQK
+758 PLKITGTLQK
-768 TYDALY
+768 TYQVLSDN
-774 DKNLQIPVVK
+774 DLQVPVAK
-784 IDDVINGYKIEYNSQ
+784 IGDVINGYKIEYDKR
-799 YGLMYMKEG
+799 YGLTYAKML
-808 ND
+808 

>member
-12 KKAYDDKLYWLPLLT
+12 KKAYKDTLYWLPLLT

-34 TIKYLY
+34 IIKYLY
-40 ENYLSQNQ
+40 QNYLSQNQ

-77 KQSRPYNEALDQA
+77 KQSRPYNAALDQA
-90 VLAKLGSLSL
+90 VLAKLDSLSL
-100 PSKLPLADKSPHNVS
+100 PSQLPLADKSPHNFS
-115 GAYLLSATCFADII
+115 GAYLLRSTCFAGIV

-150 NYGDLTWANSR
+150 NYGDSQWTNLR
-161 QEFLDIAI
+161 QEFLDIAV
-169 KDLTPKEKDMLYN
+169 KDLTPKEKDVLYN
-182 NILNQDQQILLLG
+182 SILNQDQQILLLG

-203 ASNENY
+203 ASNETY
-209 FPLIPITQS
+209 FPLIPIAQS

-226 RIKIGLSRWAKE
+226 RIKIGLSRWSKE

-247 DIDNYFQ
+247 DIDTYFK

-280 ILLEAPMGSGKT
+280 ILIEAPMGTGKT

-355 DLSKNHSNVFVNS
+355 DLDKNTDNVFINS
-368 WYSHKLGSLEHFT
+368 WYNRKLGSLEHFT

-419 AYMQSY
+419 SYMQSY
-425 LQKTLKWLGEYHV
+425 LQKALKWLGEYHV

-448 HAIRQNLVS
+448 HKIRQSLVS

-482 VKQQSNF
+482 VKQQNKF
-489 AKSQSKRVTIKS
+489 ANSQSKAVTIKS
-501 FTSDTPQEI
+501 FTKDEPQQI
-510 AQKADVLV
+510 AQKADELV

-531 TRAQDIAKK
+531 ARAQDIAKE

-553 AQDRSNIEERIL
+553 AKDRSIIEAQIL
-565 KTIENRP
+565 KTIKNRP

-604 LQRIGRLWRHNRKR
+604 LQRIGRLWRRDRKR
-618 SNSFT
+618 ANSFT

-635 KAYQT
+635 KAYKT
-640 DCFLYSRYLIN
+640 DCFLYSNYLIN

-657 PNEIVLPTDIPVLIE
+657 PDKIILPTYIPILIE
-672 KAYKLDDSQDAQKL
+672 KTYQLDDSQDAQEL
-686 SLARKKECQKSLD
+686 SLERKKECQKSLD
-699 FQVYDPRG
+699 FQVHDPRG

-740 DVDGTLNK
+740 DIDGKLNK
-748 DNANDYLIKL
+748 DNIIDYLIKL
-758 PLKITGNMQK
+758 PLKITGTLQK
-768 TYDALY
+768 TYQVLSDN
-774 DKNLQIPVVK
+774 DLQVPVAK
-784 IDDVINGYKIEYNSQ
+784 IDDVINGYKIDYDKR
-799 YGLMYMKEG
+799 YGLTYAKML
-808 ND
+808 

>member
-12 KKAYDDKLYWLPLLT
+12 KKAYSNKLYWLPLLT
-27 HLNDTQA
+27 HLKDTQA

-48 RNIIA
+48 RNIVN

-77 KQSRPYNEALDQA
+77 KQSKPYNAALDQA
-90 VLAKLGSLSL
+90 VLAKLSNLSL
-100 PSKLPLADKSPHNVS
+100 PSQSPLADKSPHNVS
-115 GAYLLSATCFADII
+115 GAYLLRSTCFAGIV
-129 ASHHGTTPTKRE
+129 ASHHGTTPTKRK

-150 NYGDLTWANSR
+150 NYGDSTWTNLR
-161 QEFLDIAI
+161 QEFLAIAV
-169 KDLTPKEKDMLYN
+169 KDLTLKEKDMLYHAS
-182 NILNQDQQILLLG
+182 LSQDQQILLLG

-209 FPLIPITQS
+209 FPLIPITQL

-226 RIKIGLSRWAKE
+226 RIKIGLSRWSKE

-247 DIDNYFQ
+247 DINTYFQ
-254 DHFNFKPHALQKE
+254 DHFTFKPHALQKE

-272 KAIKKPGL
+272 KTIKKPGL
-280 ILLEAPMGSGKT
+280 ILIEAPMGTGKT

-324 LPRLA
+324 FSRLA
-329 LWLTAEQGRYGL
+329 LWLKAEQGKHGL

-355 DLSKNHSNVFVNS
+355 DLDKNSNVFINR
-368 WYSHKLGSLEHFT
+368 WYNHKLGSLEHFT

-448 HAIRQNLVS
+448 HKIRQSLVS

-482 VKQQSNF
+482 VKQRSDF
-489 AKSQSKRVTIKS
+489 AKSQSKKVIIKS
-501 FTSDTPQEI
+501 FTKDEPQQI
-510 AQKADVLV
+510 AQKADNLIA
-518 NQGGICGIIVNSI
+518 QGGICGIIVNSI
-531 TRAQDIAKK
+531 ARAQDIAKNV
-540 IKAPKILLHSSFL
+540 KAPKILLHSSFL

-588 LDFDVLI
+588 LDFDALI

-604 LQRIGRLWRHNRKR
+604 LQRIGRLWRRDRKR
-618 SNSFT
+618 ANSFT

-640 DCFLYSRYLIN
+640 DCFLYSNYLIN
-651 HTVKLL
+651 HTIKLL
-657 PNEIVLPTDIPVLIE
+657 PNEIVLPTDIPSLIE
-672 KAYKLDDSQDAQKL
+672 KAYKLDDSQDAQEL
-686 SLARKKECQKSLD
+686 SLERKKECQKSLD
-699 FQVYDPRG
+699 FQVHDPRG

-721 ENIALAC
+721 ENVALAC

-740 DVDGTLNK
+740 DVDGKLNK
-748 DNANDYLIKL
+748 DNINTYLIKL
-758 PLKITGNMQK
+758 PLKITGTLQN
-768 TYDALY
+768 TYEALY
-774 DKNLQIPVVK
+774 NKDLQAPVVK
-784 IDDVINGYKIEYNSQ
+784 IGDIINGYKIEYDKR
-799 YGLMYMKEG
+799 YGLTYAKML
-808 ND
+808 

>member
-1 MSTEIY
+1 MSNNIY
-7 KLWGK
+7 VLWGK
-12 KKAYDDKLYWLPLLT
+12 KKAYGDTLYWLPLLT
-27 HLNDTQA
+27 HLKDTQVV
-34 TIKYLY
+34 IKYLY

-77 KQSRPYNEALDQA
+77 KQSRLYNASLDQA
-90 VLAKLGSLSL
+90 VLAKLDSLSL
-100 PSKLPLADKSPHNVS
+100 PSQLPLADKSPHNVA
-115 GAYLLSATCFADII
+115 GAYLLCSTCFAGVV

-150 NYGDLTWANSR
+150 NYGDETWTNLR
-161 QEFLDIAI
+161 QEFLAI
-169 KDLTPKEKDMLYN
+169 GLQDLTPQEKDMLYHAS
-182 NILNQDQQILLLG
+182 LSQDQQILLLG

-209 FPLIPITQS
+209 FPLIPIAKS

-226 RIKIGLSRWAKE
+226 RIKIGLSRWSKE
-238 TKWQPQTDF
+238 TKWQPQADF
-247 DIDNYFQ
+247 DITKYFQ
-254 DHFNFKPHALQKE
+254 DHFTFKPHILQKE

-272 KAIKKPGL
+272 KDIKKPGL
-280 ILLEAPMGSGKT
+280 ILLEAPMGTGKT
-292 ETALTASEIL
+292 ETALTAGEIL
-302 SAKCHTNGIFYGLPT
+302 SVKCHTNGIFYGLPT

-324 LPRLA
+324 LPRIASWLA
-329 LWLTAEQGRYGL
+329 AEQGRHGL

-355 DLSKNHSNVFVNS
+355 DLDKNTDNVFINS
-368 WYSHKLGSLEHFT
+368 WYNRKLGSLEHFT

-419 AYMQSY
+419 SYMQSY
-425 LQKTLKWLGEYHV
+425 LQKTLKWLGEYNV

-448 HAIRQNLVS
+448 HKIRQSLIS
-457 SYLQRDVELP
+457 SYLQKDVELP

-482 VKQQSNF
+482 VRQQSNF
-489 AKSQSKRVTIKS
+489 AKSQSKKVIIKS
-501 FTSDTPQEI
+501 FTKDEPQQI
-510 AQKADVLV
+510 AQKADNLIA
-518 NQGGICGIIVNSI
+518 QGGICGIIVNSI
-531 TRAQDIAKK
+531 TRAQDIAKE

-553 AQDRSNIEERIL
+553 AQDRSNIEDRIL

-572 KKLVIIGTQVL
+572 KKLVIIGTQIL

-595 TDAAPMDLL
+595 TDIAPMDLL
-604 LQRIGRLWRHNRKR
+604 LQRIGRLWRRDRKR
-618 SNSFT
+618 ANSFT

-640 DCFLYSRYLIN
+640 DCFLYSNYLIN
-651 HTVKLL
+651 HTIQLL
-657 PNEIVLPTDIPVLIE
+657 PDKIVLPNDISVLIE
-672 KAYKLDDSQDAQKL
+672 KTYQLDGSQDAQKL
-686 SLARKKECQKSLD
+686 SLERKKECQKSLN
-699 FQVYDPRG
+699 FQVHDPRG

-735 LEVAL
+735 LEIAL
-740 DVDGTLNK
+740 NVDGTLNK

-758 PLKITGNMQK
+758 PLRITGNLQK

-774 DKNLQIPVVK
+774 NKNLQVPVAK
-784 IDDVINGYKIEYNSQ
+784 IGDVINSYKIDYNSQ
-799 YGLMYMKEG
+799 YGLTYAKVL
-808 ND
+808 

>member
-12 KKAYDDKLYWLPLLT
+12 KKAYKDTLYWLPLLT

-48 RNIIA
+48 RDIIN
-53 LPSSLIGTL
+53 LPLSLIGTL
-62 GFLHDFGKITPAFQL
+62 GFLHDFGKITPVFQL

-90 VLAKLGSLSL
+90 VLAKLSSLSL
-100 PSKLPLADKSPHNVS
+100 PSQLPLADKSPHNVS
-115 GAYLLSATCFADII
+115 GAYLLRSTCFAEVV

-141 LLLQQVFKS
+141 LMLQRVYRD
-150 NYGDLTWANSR
+150 NYGDSTWKNLY
-161 QEFLDIAI
+161 QEFLAIALQ
-169 KDLTPKEKDMLYN
+169 DLTPQEKDMLYHGN
-182 NILNQDQQILLLG
+182 LSQDQQILLLG

-203 ASNENY
+203 VSNENY
-209 FPLIPITQS
+209 FPLIPIDDS

-226 RIKIGLSRWAKE
+226 RIEIGLSRWSKE
-238 TKWQPQTDF
+238 TKWQPQADF
-247 DIDNYFQ
+247 DINTYFK
-254 DHFNFKPHALQKE
+254 DHFNFKSHALQKE

-280 ILLEAPMGSGKT
+280 ILIEAPMGSGKT

-302 SAKCHTNGIFYGLPT
+302 STKCHTNGIFYGLPT

-329 LWLTAEQGRYGL
+329 SWLAAEQGRYGL

-355 DLSKNHSNVFVNS
+355 DLDKNNNVFINH
-368 WYSHKLGSLEHFT
+368 WYNHKLGSLEHFT

-425 LQKTLKWLGEYHV
+425 LQKTLKWLGEYNV

-448 HAIRQNLVS
+448 HKIRQSLIS
-457 SYLQRDVELP
+457 SYLQKDVELP

-482 VKQQSNF
+482 VKQQSDF
-489 AKSQSKRVTIKS
+489 AKSQSKKVIIKS
-501 FTSDTPQEI
+501 FTKDEPQQI
-510 AQKADVLV
+510 AQKADNLIA
-518 NQGGICGIIVNSI
+518 QGGICGIIVNSI
-531 TRAQDIAKK
+531 ARAQDIAKE

-553 AQDRSNIEERIL
+553 AQDRSRIEEQIL

-604 LQRIGRLWRHNRKR
+604 LQRIGRLWRRDRKR
-618 SNSFT
+618 ANSFT
-623 KPVCYVD
+623 KPICYVD

-651 HTVKLL
+651 HTIKLL
-657 PNEIVLPTDIPVLIE
+657 QDKIVLPNNIPVLIE
-672 KAYKLDDSQDAQKL
+672 KTYQLDDSQDAQEL
-686 SLARKKECQKSLD
+686 SLERKKECQKSLD
-699 FQVYDPRG
+699 FQVHDPRG

-728 VRDIKPQ
+728 VRDIKLQ

-740 DVDGTLNK
+740 DVDGKLNK
-748 DNANDYLIKL
+748 DNINTYLIKL
-758 PLKITGNMQK
+758 PLKITGTLQK
-768 TYDALY
+768 TYEALY
-774 DKNLQIPVVK
+774 NKDLQASVVK
-784 IDDVINGYKIEYNSQ
+784 IGDIINGYKIEYDKR
-799 YGLMYMKEG
+799 YGLMYTKEG